1 MTKKKF
7 YIFLGF
13 AFVLVLAFNK
23 MEYVLEKIPGNGLE
37 KYKSLSRGV
46 FNQYVL
52 YDPFGYSFTKNGGLA
67 AGMAF
72 LIVFILFLIFYDN
85 RKYKKGKEHG
95 AAEWG
100 KASDVKK
107 FSDTSNAENNILLND
122 VVKISV
128 TNEGIPFEFQR
139 NNNILMDAG
148 SGSGK
153 TYSFVKPNLM
163 QCFGTYIVTDPKGQL
178 IHELGYMFK
187 KEHYQIKLLDV
198 WSLTNSNTFNPF
210 KYIPVDDT
218 DTETTIDELID
229 ILVEATNKGQKGTNE
244 APIWGNAERQ
254 LLRAL
259 IGYLHYSHQ
268 PGQPYPTFADVG
280 LLIENVNDQAE
291 HPDVPGKIDLLMKE
305 LEENLGP
312 AGKANYAV
320 RNWAAFNNNYQ
331 GETRINVTSNPTSR
345 FSIFYNEA
353 VQKLTETDEMDIES
367 WGKEKTVVFLT
378 IPALSTTYNF
388 LATMLVKLALTT
400 LTKQATF
407 EHRGKLPIPVN
418 FCLDEV
424 TNLGKIPDL
433 AHALATVRSFNISVF
448 LIVQVL
454 KALEAVYKDE
464 TAGIIGNCD
473 SFVFGGQNL
482 TGKKD
487 TDDAEYISHALG
499 TGTIDIVVD
508 PRKGRNLSP
517 QYSKGG
523 RALMTPEEVRT
534 MPNTKS
540 IVFVRGFNP
549 FLFDKYHLN
558 RHPRFQLITDA
569 NPALYYDYRFFKED
583 NFKGEIKYEIKHGLY
598 HPQDVFDSDELIKEE
613 QLLLQNN

>member
-1 MTKKKF
+1 MSRKKF
-7 YIFLGF
+7 SIFVGI
-13 AFVLVLAFNK
+13 AFMMILAFNK
-23 MEYVLEKIPGNGLE
+23 MEYVLEKIPGVGLE
-37 KYKSLSRGV
+37 KYKYLNKDV
-46 FNQYVL
+46 FNHYVL
-52 YDPFGYSFTKNGGLA
+52 YDPSGFSFSKNGGIA
-67 AGMAF
+67 AGIGF
-72 LIVFILFLIFYDN
+72 LIVFILFLVFYDN
-85 RKYKKGKEHG
+85 RKYKKGMEHG
-95 AAEWG
+95 AAKWG

-107 FSDTSNAENNILLND
+107 IADNRNEEKNILLND
-122 VVKISV
+122 VVKVSV
-128 TNEGIPFEFQR
+128 TSEGIPFEYQR
-139 NNNILMDAG
+139 NNNVFYLAG

-153 TYSFVKPNLM
+153 TFSFVKPNLM
-163 QCFGTYIVTDPKGQL
+163 QCFGSYIVTDPKGQL
-178 IHELGYMFK
+178 IHEMGNMFK
-187 KEHYQIKLLDV
+187 KEGYKIKLLDV

-229 ILVEATNKGQKGTNE
+229 ILVEATNKGQKSSTE
-244 APIWGNAERQ
+244 APIWGNAEAQ
-254 LLRAL
+254 VLRAL
-259 IGYLHYSHQ
+259 IGYLHYSHK
-268 PGQPYPTFADVG
+268 PGQPYPTFSDIG
-280 LLIENVNDQAE
+280 LLIENVNDKADD
-291 HPDVPGKIDLLMKE
+291 PDTPGKIDILMSD
-305 LEENLGP
+305 LEKDLGS
-312 AGKANYAV
+312 AGKSNYAV

-353 VQKLTETDEMDIES
+353 VQKLTETDDMDIES
-367 WGKEKTVVFLT
+367 WGTEKTVVFLT

-388 LATMLVKLALTT
+388 LATMLIKLALTT

-424 TNLGKIPDL
+424 TNLGKIPNL
-433 AHALATVRSFNISVF
+433 ASALATIRSFNISAF

-482 TGKKD
+482 TGKKE
-487 TDDAEYISHALG
+487 TDDAEYVSHALG

-508 PRKGRNLSP
+508 PKKGKNLSP

-549 FLFDKYHLN
+549 FIFDKYHLN
-558 RHPRFQLITDA
+558 RHPRFNMISDS
-569 NPALYYDYRFFKED
+569 NPDLYYDYRLFKDD
-583 NFKGEIKYEIKHGLY
+583 NFKGEIKYDIKHGIY
-598 HPQDVFDSDELIKEE
+598 KPQDFFDSDELIREE
-613 QLLLQNN
+613 KILLNN

>member
-1 MTKKKF
+1 MSRKKF
-7 YIFLGF
+7 SIFAGI
-13 AFVLVLAFNK
+13 AFMMILAFNK
-23 MEYVLEKIPGNGLE
+23 MEYVLEKIPGVGLE
-37 KYKSLSRGV
+37 KYKYLNKDV
-46 FNQYVL
+46 FNHYVL
-52 YDPFGYSFTKNGGLA
+52 YDPLGFSFSKNGGIA
-67 AGMAF
+67 AGIGF
-72 LIVFILFLIFYDN
+72 LIVFILFLVFYDN
-85 RKYKKGKEHG
+85 RKYKKGMEHG
-95 AAEWG
+95 AAKWG

-107 FSDTSNAENNILLND
+107 IADNRNEEKNILLND
-122 VVKISV
+122 VVKVSV
-128 TNEGIPFEFQR
+128 TSEGIPFEYQR
-139 NNNILMDAG
+139 NNNVFYLAG

-153 TYSFVKPNLM
+153 TFSFVKPNLM
-163 QCFGTYIVTDPKGQL
+163 QCFGSYILTDPKGQL
-178 IHELGYMFK
+178 IHEMGNMFK
-187 KEHYQIKLLDV
+187 KEGYKIKLLDV

-229 ILVEATNKGQKGTNE
+229 ILVEATNKGQKSSTE
-244 APIWGNAERQ
+244 APIWGNAEAQ

-259 IGYLHYSHQ
+259 IGYLHYSHK
-268 PGQPYPTFADVG
+268 PGQPYPTFSDIG
-280 LLIENVNDQAE
+280 LLIENVNDKADD
-291 HPDVPGKIDLLMKE
+291 PDTPGKIDILMSD
-305 LEENLGP
+305 LEKDLGS
-312 AGKANYAV
+312 AGKSNYAV

-353 VQKLTETDEMDIES
+353 VQKLTETDDMDIES
-367 WGKEKTVVFLT
+367 WGTEKTVVFLT

-388 LATMLVKLALTT
+388 LATMLIKLALTT

-424 TNLGKIPDL
+424 TNLGKIPNL
-433 AHALATVRSFNISVF
+433 ASALATIRSFNISAF

-482 TGKKD
+482 TGKKE
-487 TDDAEYISHALG
+487 TDDAEYVSHALG

-508 PRKGRNLSP
+508 PKKGKNLSP

-549 FLFDKYHLN
+549 FIFDKYHLN
-558 RHPRFQLITDA
+558 RHPRFNMISDS
-569 NPALYYDYRFFKED
+569 NSDLYYDYRLFKDD
-583 NFKGEIKYEIKHGLY
+583 NFKGEIKYDIKHGIY
-598 HPQDVFDSDELIKEE
+598 KPQDFFDSDELIREE
-613 QLLLQNN
+613 KILLNN

>member
-1 MTKKKF
+1 MSRKKF
-7 YIFLGF
+7 SIFVGI
-13 AFVLVLAFNK
+13 AFMMILAFNK
-23 MEYVLEKIPGNGLE
+23 MEYVLEKIPGVGLE
-37 KYKSLSRGV
+37 KYKYLNKDV
-46 FNQYVL
+46 FNHYVL
-52 YDPFGYSFTKNGGLA
+52 YDPSGFSFSKNGGIA
-67 AGMAF
+67 AGIGF
-72 LIVFILFLIFYDN
+72 LIVFILFLVFYDN
-85 RKYKKGKEHG
+85 RKYKKGMEHG
-95 AAEWG
+95 AAKWG

-107 FSDTSNAENNILLND
+107 IADNRNEEKNILLND
-122 VVKISV
+122 VVKVSV
-128 TNEGIPFEFQR
+128 TSEGIPFEYQR
-139 NNNILMDAG
+139 NNNVFYLAG

-153 TYSFVKPNLM
+153 TFSFVKPNLM
-163 QCFGTYIVTDPKGQL
+163 QCFGSYIVTDPKGQL
-178 IHELGYMFK
+178 IHEMGNMFK
-187 KEHYQIKLLDV
+187 KEGYKIKLLDV

-229 ILVEATNKGQKGTNE
+229 ILVEATNKGQKSSTE
-244 APIWGNAERQ
+244 APIWGNAEAQ

-259 IGYLHYSHQ
+259 IGYLHYSHK
-268 PGQPYPTFADVG
+268 PGQPYPTFSDIG
-280 LLIENVNDQAE
+280 LLIENVNDKADD
-291 HPDVPGKIDLLMKE
+291 PDTPGKIDILMSD
-305 LEENLGP
+305 LEKDLGS
-312 AGKANYAV
+312 AGKSNYAV

-353 VQKLTETDEMDIES
+353 VQKLTETDDMDIES
-367 WGKEKTVVFLT
+367 WGTEKTVVFLT

-388 LATMLVKLALTT
+388 LATMLIKLALTT

-424 TNLGKIPDL
+424 TNLGKIPNL
-433 AHALATVRSFNISVF
+433 ASALATIRSFNISAF

-454 KALEAVYKDE
+454 KALEAIYKDE

-482 TGKKD
+482 TGKKE
-487 TDDAEYISHALG
+487 TDDAEYVSHALG

-508 PRKGRNLSP
+508 PKKGKNLSP

-549 FLFDKYHLN
+549 FIFDKYHLN
-558 RHPRFQLITDA
+558 RHPRFNMISDS
-569 NPALYYDYRFFKED
+569 NPDLYYDYRLFKDD
-583 NFKGEIKYEIKHGLY
+583 NFKGEIKYDIKHGIY
-598 HPQDVFDSDELIKEE
+598 KPQDFFDSDELIREE
-613 QLLLQNN
+613 KILLNN

>member
-1 MTKKKF
+1 MSRKKF
-7 YIFLGF
+7 SIFVGI
-13 AFVLVLAFNK
+13 AFMMILAFNK
-23 MEYVLEKIPGNGLE
+23 MEYVLEKIPGVGLE
-37 KYKSLSRGV
+37 KYKYLNKDV
-46 FNQYVL
+46 FNHYVL
-52 YDPFGYSFTKNGGLA
+52 YDPSGFSFSKNGGIA
-67 AGMAF
+67 AGIGF
-72 LIVFILFLIFYDN
+72 LIVFILFLVFYDN
-85 RKYKKGKEHG
+85 RKYKKGMEHG
-95 AAEWG
+95 AAKWG

-107 FSDTSNAENNILLND
+107 IADNRNEEKNILLND
-122 VVKISV
+122 VVKVSV
-128 TNEGIPFEFQR
+128 TSEGIPFEYQR
-139 NNNILMDAG
+139 NNNVFYLAG

-153 TYSFVKPNLM
+153 TFSFVKPNLM
-163 QCFGTYIVTDPKGQL
+163 QCFGSYIVTDPKGQL
-178 IHELGYMFK
+178 IHEMGNMFK
-187 KEHYQIKLLDV
+187 KEGYKIKLLDV

-229 ILVEATNKGQKGTNE
+229 ILVEATNKGQKSSTE
-244 APIWGNAERQ
+244 APIWGNAEAQ

-259 IGYLHYSHQ
+259 IGYLHYSHK
-268 PGQPYPTFADVG
+268 PGQPYPTFSDIG
-280 LLIENVNDQAE
+280 LLIENVNDKADD
-291 HPDVPGKIDLLMKE
+291 PDTPGKIDILMSD
-305 LEENLGP
+305 LEKDLGS
-312 AGKANYAV
+312 AGKSNYAV

-353 VQKLTETDEMDIES
+353 VQKLTETDDMDIES
-367 WGKEKTVVFLT
+367 WGTEKTVVFLT

-388 LATMLVKLALTT
+388 LATMLIKLALTT

-424 TNLGKIPDL
+424 TNLGKIPNL
-433 AHALATVRSFNISVF
+433 ASALATIRSFNISAF

-482 TGKKD
+482 TGKKE
-487 TDDAEYISHALG
+487 TDDAEYVSHALG

-508 PRKGRNLSP
+508 PKKGKNLSP

-534 MPNTKS
+534 MQIQNLLYLSEVLIHSFS
-540 IVFVRGFNP
+540 IN
-549 FLFDKYHLN
+549 
-558 RHPRFQLITDA
+558 I
-569 NPALYYDYRFFKED
+569 
-583 NFKGEIKYEIKHGLY
+583 I
-598 HPQDVFDSDELIKEE
+598 
-613 QLLLQNN
+613 

>member
-1 MTKKKF
+1 MSRKKF
-7 YIFLGF
+7 SIFAGI
-13 AFVLVLAFNK
+13 AFMMILAFNK
-23 MEYVLEKIPGNGLE
+23 MEYVLEKIPGVGLE
-37 KYKSLSRGV
+37 KYKYLNKDV
-46 FNQYVL
+46 FNHYVL
-52 YDPFGYSFTKNGGLA
+52 YDPLGFSFSKNGGIA
-67 AGMAF
+67 AGIGF
-72 LIVFILFLIFYDN
+72 LIVFILFLVFYDN
-85 RKYKKGKEHG
+85 RKYKKGMEHG
-95 AAEWG
+95 AAKWG

-107 FSDTSNAENNILLND
+107 IADNRNEEKNILLND
-122 VVKISV
+122 VVKVSV
-128 TNEGIPFEFQR
+128 TSEGIPFEYQR
-139 NNNILMDAG
+139 NNNVFYLAG

-153 TYSFVKPNLM
+153 TFSFVKPNLM
-163 QCFGTYIVTDPKGQL
+163 QCFGSYIVTDPKGQL
-178 IHELGYMFK
+178 IHEMGNMFK
-187 KEHYQIKLLDV
+187 KEGYKIKLLDV

-229 ILVEATNKGQKGTNE
+229 ILVEATNKGQKSSTE
-244 APIWGNAERQ
+244 APIWGNAEAQ

-259 IGYLHYSHQ
+259 IGYLHYSHK
-268 PGQPYPTFADVG
+268 PGQPYPTFSDIG
-280 LLIENVNDQAE
+280 LLIENVNDKADD
-291 HPDVPGKIDLLMKE
+291 PDTPGRIDILMSD
-305 LEENLGP
+305 LEKDLGS
-312 AGKANYAV
+312 AGKSNYAV

-353 VQKLTETDEMDIES
+353 VQKLTETDDMDIES
-367 WGKEKTVVFLT
+367 WGTEKTVVFLT

-388 LATMLVKLALTT
+388 LATMLIKLALTT

-424 TNLGKIPDL
+424 TNLGKIPNL
-433 AHALATVRSFNISVF
+433 ASALATIRSFNISAF

-482 TGKKD
+482 TGKKE
-487 TDDAEYISHALG
+487 TDDAEYVSHALG

-508 PRKGRNLSP
+508 PKKGKNLSP

-549 FLFDKYHLN
+549 FIFDKYHLN
-558 RHPRFQLITDA
+558 RHPRFNMISDS
-569 NPALYYDYRFFKED
+569 NSDLYYDYRLFKDD
-583 NFKGEIKYEIKHGLY
+583 NFKGEIKYDIKHGIY
-598 HPQDVFDSDELIKEE
+598 KPQDFFDSDELIREE
-613 QLLLQNN
+613 KILLNN

>member
-1 MTKKKF
+1 MSRKKF
-7 YIFLGF
+7 SIFVGI
-13 AFVLVLAFNK
+13 AFMMILAFNK
-23 MEYVLEKIPGNGLE
+23 MEYVLEKIPGVGLE
-37 KYKSLSRGV
+37 KYKYLNKDV
-46 FNQYVL
+46 FNHYVL
-52 YDPFGYSFTKNGGLA
+52 YDPSGFSFSKNGGIA
-67 AGMAF
+67 AGIGF
-72 LIVFILFLIFYDN
+72 LIVFILFLVFYDN
-85 RKYKKGKEHG
+85 RKYKKGMEHG
-95 AAEWG
+95 AAKWG

-107 FSDTSNAENNILLND
+107 IADNRNEEKNILLND
-122 VVKISV
+122 VVKVSV
-128 TNEGIPFEFQR
+128 TSEGIPFEYQR
-139 NNNILMDAG
+139 NNNVFYLAG

-153 TYSFVKPNLM
+153 TFSFVKPNLM
-163 QCFGTYIVTDPKGQL
+163 QCFGSYIVTDPKGQL
-178 IHELGYMFK
+178 IHEMGNMFK
-187 KEHYQIKLLDV
+187 KEGYKIKLLDV

-229 ILVEATNKGQKGTNE
+229 ILVEATNKGQKSSTE
-244 APIWGNAERQ
+244 APIWGNAEAQ

-259 IGYLHYSHQ
+259 IGYLHYSHK
-268 PGQPYPTFADVG
+268 PGQPYPTFSDIG
-280 LLIENVNDQAE
+280 LLIENVNDKADD
-291 HPDVPGKIDLLMKE
+291 PDTPGKIDILMSD
-305 LEENLGP
+305 LEKDLGS
-312 AGKANYAV
+312 AGKSNYAV

-353 VQKLTETDEMDIES
+353 VQKLTETDDMDIES
-367 WGKEKTVVFLT
+367 WGTEKTVVFLT

-388 LATMLVKLALTT
+388 LATMLIKLGLTT

-424 TNLGKIPDL
+424 TNLGKIPNL
-433 AHALATVRSFNISVF
+433 ASALATIRSFNISAF

-482 TGKKD
+482 TGKKE
-487 TDDAEYISHALG
+487 TDDAEYVSHALG

-508 PRKGRNLSP
+508 PKKGKNLSP

-549 FLFDKYHLN
+549 FIFDKYHLN
-558 RHPRFQLITDA
+558 RHPRFNMISDS
-569 NPALYYDYRFFKED
+569 NPDLYYDYRLFKDD
-583 NFKGEIKYEIKHGLY
+583 NFKGEIKYDIKHGIY
-598 HPQDVFDSDELIKEE
+598 KPQDFFDSDELIREE
-613 QLLLQNN
+613 KILLNN

>member
-1 MTKKKF
+1 MSRKKF
-7 YIFLGF
+7 SIFVGI
-13 AFVLVLAFNK
+13 AFMMILAFNK
-23 MEYVLEKIPGNGLE
+23 MEYVLEKIPGVGLE
-37 KYKSLSRGV
+37 KYKYLNKDV
-46 FNQYVL
+46 FNHYVL
-52 YDPFGYSFTKNGGLA
+52 YDPSGFSFSKNGGIA
-67 AGMAF
+67 AGIGF
-72 LIVFILFLIFYDN
+72 LIVFILFLVFYDN
-85 RKYKKGKEHG
+85 RKYKKGMEHG
-95 AAEWG
+95 AAKWG

-107 FSDTSNAENNILLND
+107 IADNRNEEKNILLND
-122 VVKISV
+122 VVKVSV
-128 TNEGIPFEFQR
+128 TSEGIPFEYQR
-139 NNNILMDAG
+139 NNNVFYLAG

-153 TYSFVKPNLM
+153 TFSFVKPNLM
-163 QCFGTYIVTDPKGQL
+163 QCFGSYIVTDPKGQL
-178 IHELGYMFK
+178 IHEMGNMFK
-187 KEHYQIKLLDV
+187 KEGYKIKLLDV

-229 ILVEATNKGQKGTNE
+229 ILVEATNKGQKSSTE
-244 APIWGNAERQ
+244 APIWGNAEAQ

-259 IGYLHYSHQ
+259 IGYLHYSHK
-268 PGQPYPTFADVG
+268 PGQPYPTFSDIG
-280 LLIENVNDQAE
+280 LLIENVNDKADD
-291 HPDVPGKIDLLMKE
+291 PDTPGKIDILMSD
-305 LEENLGP
+305 LEKDLGS
-312 AGKANYAV
+312 AGKSNYAV

-353 VQKLTETDEMDIES
+353 VQKLTETDDMDIES
-367 WGKEKTVVFLT
+367 WGTEKTVVFLT

-388 LATMLVKLALTT
+388 LATMLIKLALTT

-424 TNLGKIPDL
+424 TNLGKIPNL
-433 AHALATVRSFNISVF
+433 ASALATIRSFNISAF

-482 TGKKD
+482 TGKKE
-487 TDDAEYISHALG
+487 TDDAEYVSHALG

-508 PRKGRNLSP
+508 PKKGKNLSP

-549 FLFDKYHLN
+549 FIFDKYHLN
-558 RHPRFQLITDA
+558 RHPRFNMISDS
-569 NPALYYDYRFFKED
+569 NPDLYYDYRLFKDD
-583 NFKGEIKYEIKHGLY
+583 NFKGEIKYDIKHGIY
-598 HPQDVFDSDELIKEE
+598 KPQDFFDSDELIREE
-613 QLLLQNN
+613 KILLNN

>member
-1 MTKKKF
+1 MSRKKF
-7 YIFLGF
+7 SIFVGI
-13 AFVLVLAFNK
+13 AFMMILAFNK
-23 MEYVLEKIPGNGLE
+23 MEYVLEKIPGVGLE
-37 KYKSLSRGV
+37 KYKYLNKDV
-46 FNQYVL
+46 FNHYVL
-52 YDPFGYSFTKNGGLA
+52 YDPSGFSFSKNGGIA
-67 AGMAF
+67 AGIGF
-72 LIVFILFLIFYDN
+72 LIVFILFLVFYDN
-85 RKYKKGKEHG
+85 RKYKKGMEHG
-95 AAEWG
+95 AAKWG

-107 FSDTSNAENNILLND
+107 IADNRNEEKNILLND
-122 VVKISV
+122 VVKVSV
-128 TNEGIPFEFQR
+128 TSEGIPFEYQR
-139 NNNILMDAG
+139 NNNVFYLAG

-153 TYSFVKPNLM
+153 TFSFVKPNLM
-163 QCFGTYIVTDPKGQL
+163 QCFGSYIVTDPKGQL
-178 IHELGYMFK
+178 IHEMGNMFK
-187 KEHYQIKLLDV
+187 KEGYKIKLLDV

-229 ILVEATNKGQKGTNE
+229 ILVEATNKGQKSSTE
-244 APIWGNAERQ
+244 APIWGNAEAQ

-259 IGYLHYSHQ
+259 IGYLHYSHK
-268 PGQPYPTFADVG
+268 PGQPYPTFSDIG
-280 LLIENVNDQAE
+280 LLIENVNDKADD
-291 HPDVPGKIDLLMKE
+291 PDTPGKIDILMSD
-305 LEENLGP
+305 LEKDLDS
-312 AGKANYAV
+312 AGKSNYAV

-353 VQKLTETDEMDIES
+353 VQKLTETDDMDIES
-367 WGKEKTVVFLT
+367 WGTEKTVVFLT

-388 LATMLVKLALTT
+388 LATMLIKLALTT

-424 TNLGKIPDL
+424 TNLGKIPNL
-433 AHALATVRSFNISVF
+433 ASALATIRSFNISAF

-482 TGKKD
+482 TGKKE
-487 TDDAEYISHALG
+487 TDDAEYVSHALG

-508 PRKGRNLSP
+508 PKKGKNLSP

-549 FLFDKYHLN
+549 FIFDKYHLN
-558 RHPRFQLITDA
+558 RHPRFNMISDS
-569 NPALYYDYRFFKED
+569 NPDLYYDYRLFKDD
-583 NFKGEIKYEIKHGLY
+583 NFKREIKYDIKHGIY
-598 HPQDVFDSDELIKEE
+598 KPQDFFDSDELIREE
-613 QLLLQNN
+613 KILLNN

>member
-1 MTKKKF
+1 MSRKKF
-7 YIFLGF
+7 SIFVGI
-13 AFVLVLAFNK
+13 AFMMILAFNK
-23 MEYVLEKIPGNGLE
+23 MEYVLEKIPGVGLE
-37 KYKSLSRGV
+37 KYKYLNKDV
-46 FNQYVL
+46 FNHYVL
-52 YDPFGYSFTKNGGLA
+52 YDPSGFSFSKNGGIA
-67 AGMAF
+67 AGIGF
-72 LIVFILFLIFYDN
+72 LIVFILFLVFYDN
-85 RKYKKGKEHG
+85 RKYKKGMEHG
-95 AAEWG
+95 AAKWG

-107 FSDTSNAENNILLND
+107 IADNRNEEKNILLND
-122 VVKISV
+122 VVKVSV
-128 TNEGIPFEFQR
+128 TSEGIPFEYQR
-139 NNNILMDAG
+139 NNNVFYLAG

-153 TYSFVKPNLM
+153 TFSFVKPNLM
-163 QCFGTYIVTDPKGQL
+163 QCFGSYIVTDPKGQL
-178 IHELGYMFK
+178 IHEMGNMFK
-187 KEHYQIKLLDV
+187 KD
-198 WSLTNSNTFNPF
+198 SNTFNPF

-229 ILVEATNKGQKGTNE
+229 ILVEATNKGQKSSTE
-244 APIWGNAERQ
+244 APIWGNAFFFF
-254 LLRAL
+254 LFGL
-259 IGYLHYSHQ
+259 IGYLHYSHK
-268 PGQPYPTFADVG
+268 PGQPYPTFSDIG
-280 LLIENVNDQAE
+280 LLIENVNDKADD
-291 HPDVPGKIDLLMKE
+291 PDTPGKIDILMSD
-305 LEENLGP
+305 LEKDLGS
-312 AGKANYAV
+312 AGKSNYAV

-353 VQKLTETDEMDIES
+353 VQKLTESDDMDIES
-367 WGKEKTVVFLT
+367 WGTEKTVVFLT

-388 LATMLVKLALTT
+388 LATMLIKLALTT

-424 TNLGKIPDL
+424 TNLGKIPNL
-433 AHALATVRSFNISVF
+433 ASALATIRSFNISAF

-482 TGKKD
+482 TGKKE
-487 TDDAEYISHALG
+487 TDDAEYVSHALG

-508 PRKGRNLSP
+508 PKKGKNLSP

-549 FLFDKYHLN
+549 FIFDKYHLN
-558 RHPRFQLITDA
+558 RHPRFNMISDS
-569 NPALYYDYRFFKED
+569 NPDLYYDYRLFKDD
-583 NFKGEIKYEIKHGLY
+583 NFKGEIKYDIKHGIY
-598 HPQDVFDSDELIKEE
+598 KPQDFFDSDELIREE
-613 QLLLQNN
+613 KILLNN

>member
-1 MTKKKF
+1 MSRKKF
-7 YIFLGF
+7 SIFVGI
-13 AFVLVLAFNK
+13 AFMMILAFNK
-23 MEYVLEKIPGNGLE
+23 MEYVLEKIPGVGLE
-37 KYKSLSRGV
+37 KYKYLNKDV
-46 FNQYVL
+46 FNHYVL
-52 YDPFGYSFTKNGGLA
+52 YDPLGFSFSKNGGIT
-67 AGMAF
+67 AGIGF
-72 LIVFILFLIFYDN
+72 LIVFILFLVFYDN
-85 RKYKKGKEHG
+85 RKYKKGMEHG
-95 AAEWG
+95 AAKWG

-107 FSDTSNAENNILLND
+107 IADNRNEEKNILLND
-122 VVKISV
+122 VVKVSV
-128 TNEGIPFEFQR
+128 TSEGIPFEYQR
-139 NNNILMDAG
+139 NNNVFYLAG

-153 TYSFVKPNLM
+153 TFSFVKPNLM
-163 QCFGTYIVTDPKGQL
+163 QCFGSYIVTDPKGQL
-178 IHELGYMFK
+178 IHEIGNMFK
-187 KEHYQIKLLDV
+187 KEGYKIKLLDV
-198 WSLTNSNTFNPF
+198 WSLTNSNSFNPF

-229 ILVEATNKGQKGTNE
+229 ILVEATNKGQKSSTE
-244 APIWGNAERQ
+244 APIWGNAEAQ

-259 IGYLHYSHQ
+259 IGYLHYSHK
-268 PGQPYPTFADVG
+268 PGQPYPTFSDIG
-280 LLIENVNDQAE
+280 LLIENVNDQADD
-291 HPDVPGKIDLLMKE
+291 PDTPGKIDILMSD
-305 LEENLGP
+305 LEKDLGS
-312 AGKANYAV
+312 AGKSNYAI

-353 VQKLTETDEMDIES
+353 VQKLTETDDMDIES
-367 WGKEKTVVFLT
+367 WGTEKTVVFLT

-388 LATMLVKLALTT
+388 LATMLIKLALTT

-424 TNLGKIPDL
+424 TNLGKIPNL
-433 AHALATVRSFNISVF
+433 ASALATIRSFNISAF

-482 TGKKD
+482 TGKKE
-487 TDDAEYISHALG
+487 TDDAEYVSHALG

-508 PRKGRNLSP
+508 PKKGKNLSP

-549 FLFDKYHLN
+549 FIFDKYHLN
-558 RHPRFQLITDA
+558 RHPRFNMISDS
-569 NPALYYDYRFFKED
+569 NPDLYYDYRLFKDD
-583 NFKGEIKYEIKHGLY
+583 NFKGEIKYDIKHGIY
-598 HPQDVFDSDELIKEE
+598 KPQDIFDSDELIREE
-613 QLLLQNN
+613 KILLNN

>member
-1 MTKKKF
+1 MSRKKF
-7 YIFLGF
+7 SIFAGI
-13 AFVLVLAFNK
+13 AFMMILAFNK
-23 MEYVLEKIPGNGLE
+23 MEYVLEKIPGVGLE
-37 KYKSLSRGV
+37 KYKYLNKDV
-46 FNQYVL
+46 FNHYVL
-52 YDPFGYSFTKNGGLA
+52 YDPLGFSFSKNGGIA
-67 AGMAF
+67 AGIGF
-72 LIVFILFLIFYDN
+72 LIVFILFLVFYDN
-85 RKYKKGKEHG
+85 RKYKKGMEHG
-95 AAEWG
+95 AAKWG

-107 FSDTSNAENNILLND
+107 IADNRNEEKNILLND
-122 VVKISV
+122 VVKVSV
-128 TNEGIPFEFQR
+128 TSEGIPFEYQR
-139 NNNILMDAG
+139 NNNVFYLAG

-153 TYSFVKPNLM
+153 TFSFVKPNLM
-163 QCFGTYIVTDPKGQL
+163 QCFGSYIVTDPKGQL
-178 IHELGYMFK
+178 IHEMGNMFK
-187 KEHYQIKLLDV
+187 KEGYKIKLLDV

-229 ILVEATNKGQKGTNE
+229 ILVEATNKGQKSSTE
-244 APIWGNAERQ
+244 APIWGNAEAQ

-259 IGYLHYSHQ
+259 IGYLHYSHK
-268 PGQPYPTFADVG
+268 PGQPYPTFSDIG
-280 LLIENVNDQAE
+280 LLIENVNDKADD
-291 HPDVPGKIDLLMKE
+291 PDTPGKIDILMSD
-305 LEENLGP
+305 LEKDLGS
-312 AGKANYAV
+312 AGKSNYAV

-353 VQKLTETDEMDIES
+353 VQKLTEIDDMDIES
-367 WGKEKTVVFLT
+367 WGTEKTVVFLT

-388 LATMLVKLALTT
+388 LATMLIKLALTT

-424 TNLGKIPDL
+424 TNLGKIPNL
-433 AHALATVRSFNISVF
+433 ASALATIRSFNISAF

-482 TGKKD
+482 TGKKE
-487 TDDAEYISHALG
+487 TDDAEYVSHALG

-508 PRKGRNLSP
+508 PKKGKNLSP

-549 FLFDKYHLN
+549 FIFDKYHLN
-558 RHPRFQLITDA
+558 RHPRFNMISDS
-569 NPALYYDYRFFKED
+569 NSDLYYDYRLFKDD
-583 NFKGEIKYEIKHGLY
+583 NFKGEIKYDIKHGIY
-598 HPQDVFDSDELIKEE
+598 KPQDFFDSDELIREE
-613 QLLLQNN
+613 KILLNN

>member
-1 MTKKKF
+1 MSRKKF
-7 YIFLGF
+7 SIFVGI
-13 AFVLVLAFNK
+13 AFMMILAFNK
-23 MEYVLEKIPGNGLE
+23 MEYVLEKIPGVGLE
-37 KYKSLSRGV
+37 KYKYLNKDV
-46 FNQYVL
+46 FNHYVL
-52 YDPFGYSFTKNGGLA
+52 YDPSGFSFSKNGGIA
-67 AGMAF
+67 AGIGF
-72 LIVFILFLIFYDN
+72 LIVFILFLVFYDN
-85 RKYKKGKEHG
+85 RKYKKGMEHG
-95 AAEWG
+95 AAKWG

-107 FSDTSNAENNILLND
+107 IADNRNEEKNILLND
-122 VVKISV
+122 VVKVSV
-128 TNEGIPFEFQR
+128 TSEGIPFEYQR
-139 NNNILMDAG
+139 NNNVFYLAG

-153 TYSFVKPNLM
+153 TFSFVKPNLM
-163 QCFGTYIVTDPKGQL
+163 QCFGSYIVTDPKGQL
-178 IHELGYMFK
+178 IHEMGNMFK
-187 KEHYQIKLLDV
+187 KEGYKIKLLDV

-229 ILVEATNKGQKGTNE
+229 ILVEATNKDQKSSTE
-244 APIWGNAERQ
+244 APIWGNAEAQ

-259 IGYLHYSHQ
+259 IGYLHYSHK
-268 PGQPYPTFADVG
+268 PGQPYPTFSDIG
-280 LLIENVNDQAE
+280 LLIENVNDKA
-291 HPDVPGKIDLLMKE
+291 DDFDTPGKIDILMSD
-305 LEENLGP
+305 LEKDLGS
-312 AGKANYAV
+312 AGKSNYAV

-353 VQKLTETDEMDIES
+353 VQKLTETDDMDIES
-367 WGKEKTVVFLT
+367 WGTEKTVVFLT

-388 LATMLVKLALTT
+388 LATMLIKLALTT

-424 TNLGKIPDL
+424 TNLGKIPNL
-433 AHALATVRSFNISVF
+433 ASALATIRSFNISAF

-482 TGKKD
+482 TGKKE
-487 TDDAEYISHALG
+487 TDDAEYVSHALG

-508 PRKGRNLSP
+508 PKKGKNLSP

-549 FLFDKYHLN
+549 FIFDKYHLN
-558 RHPRFQLITDA
+558 RHPRFNMISDS
-569 NPALYYDYRFFKED
+569 NSDLYYDYRLFKDD
-583 NFKGEIKYEIKHGLY
+583 NFKGEIKYDIKHGIY
-598 HPQDVFDSDELIKEE
+598 KPQDFFDSDELIREE
-613 QLLLQNN
+613 KILLNN

>member
-1 MTKKKF
+1 MSRKKF
-7 YIFLGF
+7 SIFVGI
-13 AFVLVLAFNK
+13 AFMMILAFNK
-23 MEYVLEKIPGNGLE
+23 MEYVLEKIPGVGLE
-37 KYKSLSRGV
+37 KYKYLNKDV
-46 FNQYVL
+46 FNHYVL
-52 YDPFGYSFTKNGGLA
+52 YDPSGFSFSKNGGIA
-67 AGMAF
+67 AGIGF
-72 LIVFILFLIFYDN
+72 LIVFILFLVFYDN
-85 RKYKKGKEHG
+85 RKYKKGMEHG
-95 AAEWG
+95 AAKWG

-107 FSDTSNAENNILLND
+107 IADNRNEEKNILLND
-122 VVKISV
+122 VVKVSV
-128 TNEGIPFEFQR
+128 TSEGIPFEYQR
-139 NNNILMDAG
+139 NNNVFYLAG

-153 TYSFVKPNLM
+153 TFSFVKPNLM
-163 QCFGTYIVTDPKGQL
+163 QCFGSYIVTDPKGQL
-178 IHELGYMFK
+178 IHEMGNMFK
-187 KEHYQIKLLDV
+187 KEGYKIKLLDV

-229 ILVEATNKGQKGTNE
+229 ILVEATNKGQKSSTE
-244 APIWGNAERQ
+244 APIWGNAEAQ

-259 IGYLHYSHQ
+259 IGYLHYSHK
-268 PGQPYPTFADVG
+268 PGQPYPTFSDIG
-280 LLIENVNDQAE
+280 LLIENVNDKADD
-291 HPDVPGKIDLLMKE
+291 PDNPGKIDILMSD
-305 LEENLGP
+305 LEKDLGS
-312 AGKANYAV
+312 AGKSNYAV

-353 VQKLTETDEMDIES
+353 VQKLTETDDMDIES
-367 WGKEKTVVFLT
+367 WGTEKTVVFLT

-388 LATMLVKLALTT
+388 LATMLIKLALTT

-424 TNLGKIPDL
+424 TNLGKIPNL
-433 AHALATVRSFNISVF
+433 ASALATIRSFNISAF

-482 TGKKD
+482 TGKKE
-487 TDDAEYISHALG
+487 TDDAEYVSHALG

-508 PRKGRNLSP
+508 PKKGKNLSP

-549 FLFDKYHLN
+549 FIFDKYHLN
-558 RHPRFQLITDA
+558 RHPRFNMISDS
-569 NPALYYDYRFFKED
+569 NPDLYYDYRLFKDD
-583 NFKGEIKYEIKHGLY
+583 NFKGEIKYDIKHGIY
-598 HPQDVFDSDELIKEE
+598 KHQDFFDSDELIREE
-613 QLLLQNN
+613 KILLNN

>member
-1 MTKKKF
+1 MSRKKF
-7 YIFLGF
+7 SIFVGI
-13 AFVLVLAFNK
+13 AFMMILAFNK
-23 MEYVLEKIPGNGLE
+23 MEYVLEKIPGVGLE
-37 KYKSLSRGV
+37 KYKYLNKDV
-46 FNQYVL
+46 FNHYVL
-52 YDPFGYSFTKNGGLA
+52 YDPSGFSFSKNGGIA
-67 AGMAF
+67 AGIGF
-72 LIVFILFLIFYDN
+72 LIVFILFLVFYDN
-85 RKYKKGKEHG
+85 RKYKKGMEHG
-95 AAEWG
+95 AAKWG

-107 FSDTSNAENNILLND
+107 IADNRNEEKNILLND
-122 VVKISV
+122 VVKVSV
-128 TNEGIPFEFQR
+128 TSEGIPFEYQR
-139 NNNILMDAG
+139 NNNVFYLAG

-153 TYSFVKPNLM
+153 TFSFVKPNLM
-163 QCFGTYIVTDPKGQL
+163 QCFGSYIVTDPKGQL
-178 IHELGYMFK
+178 IHEMGNMFK
-187 KEHYQIKLLDV
+187 KEGYKIKLLDV

-229 ILVEATNKGQKGTNE
+229 ILVEATNKGQKSSTE
-244 APIWGNAERQ
+244 APIWGNAEAQ

-259 IGYLHYSHQ
+259 IGYLHYSHK
-268 PGQPYPTFADVG
+268 PGQPYPTFSDIG
-280 LLIENVNDQAE
+280 LLIENVNDKADD
-291 HPDVPGKIDLLMKE
+291 PDTPGKIDILISD
-305 LEENLGP
+305 LEKDLGS
-312 AGKANYAV
+312 AGKSNYAV

-353 VQKLTETDEMDIES
+353 VQKLTETDDMDIES
-367 WGKEKTVVFLT
+367 WGTEKTVVFLS

-388 LATMLVKLALTT
+388 LATMLIKLALTT

-424 TNLGKIPDL
+424 TNLGKIPNL
-433 AHALATVRSFNISVF
+433 ASALATIRSFNISAF

-482 TGKKD
+482 TGKKE
-487 TDDAEYISHALG
+487 TDDAEYVSHALG

-508 PRKGRNLSP
+508 PKKGKNLSP

-549 FLFDKYHLN
+549 FIFDKYHLN
-558 RHPRFQLITDA
+558 RHPRFNMISDS
-569 NPALYYDYRFFKED
+569 NPDLYYDYRLFKDD
-583 NFKGEIKYEIKHGLY
+583 NFKGEIKYDIKHGIY
-598 HPQDVFDSDELIKEE
+598 KPQDFFDSNELIREE
-613 QLLLQNN
+613 KILLNN

>member
-1 MTKKKF
+1 MSRKKF
-7 YIFLGF
+7 SIFVGI
-13 AFVLVLAFNK
+13 AFMMILAFNK
-23 MEYVLEKIPGNGLE
+23 MEYVLEKIPGVGLE
-37 KYKSLSRGV
+37 KYKYLNKDV
-46 FNQYVL
+46 FNHYVL
-52 YDPFGYSFTKNGGLA
+52 YDPSGFSFSKNGGIA
-67 AGMAF
+67 AGIGF
-72 LIVFILFLIFYDN
+72 LIVFILFLVFYDN
-85 RKYKKGKEHG
+85 RKYKKGMEHG
-95 AAEWG
+95 AAKWG

-107 FSDTSNAENNILLND
+107 IADNRNEEKNILLND
-122 VVKISV
+122 VVKVSV
-128 TNEGIPFEFQR
+128 TSEGIPFEYQR
-139 NNNILMDAG
+139 NNNVFYLAG

-153 TYSFVKPNLM
+153 TFSFVKPNLM
-163 QCFGTYIVTDPKGQL
+163 QCFGSYIVTDPKGQL
-178 IHELGYMFK
+178 IHEMGNMFK
-187 KEHYQIKLLDV
+187 KEGYKIKLLDV

-229 ILVEATNKGQKGTNE
+229 ILVEATNKGQKSSTE
-244 APIWGNAERQ
+244 APIWGNAEAQ

-259 IGYLHYSHQ
+259 IGYLHYSHK
-268 PGQPYPTFADVG
+268 PGQPYPTFSDIG
-280 LLIENVNDQAE
+280 LLIENVNDKADD
-291 HPDVPGKIDLLMKE
+291 PDTPGKIDILMSD
-305 LEENLGP
+305 LEKDLGS
-312 AGKANYAV
+312 AGKSNYAV

-353 VQKLTETDEMDIES
+353 VQKLTETDDMDIES
-367 WGKEKTVVFLT
+367 WGTEKTVVFLT

-388 LATMLVKLALTT
+388 LATMLIKLALTT

-424 TNLGKIPDL
+424 TNLGKIPNL
-433 AHALATVRSFNISVF
+433 ASALATIRSFNISAF

-482 TGKKD
+482 TGKKE
-487 TDDAEYISHALG
+487 TDDAEYVSHALG

-508 PRKGRNLSP
+508 PKKGKNLSP

-549 FLFDKYHLN
+549 FIFDKYHLN
-558 RHPRFQLITDA
+558 RHPRFNMISDS
-569 NPALYYDYRFFKED
+569 NPDLYYDYRLFKDD
-583 NFKGEIKYEIKHGLY
+583 NFIGEIKYDIKHGIY
-598 HPQDVFDSDELIKEE
+598 KPQDFFDSDELIREE
-613 QLLLQNN
+613 KILLNN

>member
-1 MTKKKF
+1 MSRKKF
-7 YIFLGF
+7 SIFVGI
-13 AFVLVLAFNK
+13 AFMMILAFNK
-23 MEYVLEKIPGNGLE
+23 MEYVLEKIPGVGLE
-37 KYKSLSRGV
+37 KYKYLNKDV
-46 FNQYVL
+46 FNHYVL
-52 YDPFGYSFTKNGGLA
+52 YDPSGFSFSKNGGIA
-67 AGMAF
+67 AGIGF
-72 LIVFILFLIFYDN
+72 LIVFILFLVFYDN
-85 RKYKKGKEHG
+85 RKYKKGMEHG
-95 AAEWG
+95 AAKWG

-107 FSDTSNAENNILLND
+107 IADNRNEEKNILLND
-122 VVKISV
+122 VVKVSV
-128 TNEGIPFEFQR
+128 TSEGIPFEYQR
-139 NNNILMDAG
+139 NNNVFYLAG

-153 TYSFVKPNLM
+153 TFSFVKPNLM
-163 QCFGTYIVTDPKGQL
+163 QCFGSYIVTDPKGQL
-178 IHELGYMFK
+178 IHEMGNMFK
-187 KEHYQIKLLDV
+187 KEGYKIKLLDV

-229 ILVEATNKGQKGTNE
+229 ILVEATNKGQKSSTE
-244 APIWGNAERQ
+244 APIWGNAEAQ
-254 LLRAL
+254 VLRAL
-259 IGYLHYSHQ
+259 IGYLHYSHK
-268 PGQPYPTFADVG
+268 PGQPYPTFSDIG
-280 LLIENVNDQAE
+280 LLIENVNDKADD
-291 HPDVPGKIDLLMKE
+291 PDTPGKIDILMSD
-305 LEENLGP
+305 LEKDLGS
-312 AGKANYAV
+312 AGKSNYAV

-353 VQKLTETDEMDIES
+353 VQKLTETDDMDIES
-367 WGKEKTVVFLT
+367 WGTEKTVVFLT

-388 LATMLVKLALTT
+388 LATMLIKLALTT
-400 LTKQATF
+400 ITKQATF

-424 TNLGKIPDL
+424 TNLGKIPNL
-433 AHALATVRSFNISVF
+433 ASALATIRSFNISAF

-482 TGKKD
+482 TGKKE
-487 TDDAEYISHALG
+487 TDDAEYVSHALG

-508 PRKGRNLSP
+508 PKKGKNLSP

-549 FLFDKYHLN
+549 FIFDKYHLN
-558 RHPRFQLITDA
+558 RHPRFNMISDS
-569 NPALYYDYRFFKED
+569 NPDLYYDYRLFKDD
-583 NFKGEIKYEIKHGLY
+583 NFKGEIKYDIKHGIY
-598 HPQDVFDSDELIKEE
+598 KPQDFFDSDELIREE
-613 QLLLQNN
+613 KILLNN

>member
-1 MTKKKF
+1 M
-7 YIFLGF
+7 
-13 AFVLVLAFNK
+13 VLAFNK
-23 MEYVLEKIPGNGLE
+23 MEYVLEKIPGAGLE
-37 KYKSLSRGV
+37 KYKYLNKDV
-46 FNQYVL
+46 FNHYVL
-52 YDPFGYSFTKNGGLA
+52 YDPFGFSFSKNGAIASGI
-67 AGMAF
+67 GF

-100 KASDVKK
+100 KAYDVKK
-107 FSDTSNAENNILLND
+107 ISDTKNAENNILLND

-139 NNNILMDAG
+139 NNNVLMDAG

-153 TYSFVKPNLM
+153 SYSFVKPNLM
-163 QCFGTYIVTDPKGQL
+163 QCFGSYIVTDPKGQL
-178 IHELGYMFK
+178 IHELGSMFI
-187 KEHYQIKLLDV
+187 KEKYNIKLLDV

-229 ILVEATNKGQKGTNE
+229 ILVESTNKGQKSSNE
-244 APIWGNAERQ
+244 APIWGNAEAQ

-259 IGYLHYSHQ
+259 IGYLHYSHK
-268 PGQPYPTFADVG
+268 PGQPYPTFSDIG
-280 LLIENVNDQAE
+280 LLIENVNDKADD
-291 HPDVPGKIDLLMKE
+291 PDTPGKIDILMSD
-305 LEENLGP
+305 LEKDLGT
-312 AGKANYAV
+312 AGKSNYAI

-353 VQKLTETDEMDIES
+353 VQKLTETDDMDIES
-367 WGKEKTVVFLT
+367 WGTEKTVVFLT

-388 LATMLVKLALTT
+388 LATMLIKLALTT

-407 EHRGKLPIPVN
+407 QHKGKLPIPVN

-424 TNLGKIPDL
+424 TNLGKIPNL
-433 AHALATVRSFNISVF
+433 ASALATIRSFNISAF

-473 SFVFGGQNL
+473 SFIFGGQNL
-482 TGKKD
+482 TGKKE

-508 PRKGRNLSP
+508 PKKGKNTSP

-558 RHPRFQLITDA
+558 RHSRFNMISDS
-569 NPALYYDYRFFKED
+569 NPDLYYDYRFFKDD
-583 NFKGEIKYEIKHGLY
+583 NFKGEIKYDIKHGRY
-598 HPQDVFDSDELIKEE
+598 KPQDFFDSDELIKEE
-613 QLLLQNN
+613 QMLLNN

>member
-1 MTKKKF
+1 MSRKKF
-7 YIFLGF
+7 SIFVGI
-13 AFVLVLAFNK
+13 AFMMILAFNK
-23 MEYVLEKIPGNGLE
+23 MEYVLEKIPGVGLE
-37 KYKSLSRGV
+37 KYKYLNKDV
-46 FNQYVL
+46 FNHYVL
-52 YDPFGYSFTKNGGLA
+52 YDPSGFSFSKNGGIA
-67 AGMAF
+67 AGIGF
-72 LIVFILFLIFYDN
+72 LIVFILFLVFYDN
-85 RKYKKGKEHG
+85 RKYKKGMEHG
-95 AAEWG
+95 AAKWG

-107 FSDTSNAENNILLND
+107 IADNRNEEKNILLND
-122 VVKISV
+122 VVKVSV
-128 TNEGIPFEFQR
+128 TSEGIPFEYQR
-139 NNNILMDAG
+139 NNNVFYLAG

-153 TYSFVKPNLM
+153 TFSFVKPNLM
-163 QCFGTYIVTDPKGQL
+163 QCFGSYIVTDPKGQL
-178 IHELGYMFK
+178 IHEMGNMFK
-187 KEHYQIKLLDV
+187 KEGYKIKLLDV

-229 ILVEATNKGQKGTNE
+229 ILVEATNKGQKSSTE
-244 APIWGNAERQ
+244 APIWGNAEAQ

-259 IGYLHYSHQ
+259 IGYLHYSHK
-268 PGQPYPTFADVG
+268 PGQPYPTFSDIG
-280 LLIENVNDQAE
+280 LLIENVNDKADD
-291 HPDVPGKIDLLMKE
+291 PDTPGKIDILMSD
-305 LEENLGP
+305 LEKDLGS
-312 AGKANYAV
+312 AGKSNYAV

-353 VQKLTETDEMDIES
+353 VQKLTETDDMDIES
-367 WGKEKTVVFLT
+367 WGTEKTVVFLT

-388 LATMLVKLALTT
+388 LATMLIKLALTT

-424 TNLGKIPDL
+424 TNLGKIPNL
-433 AHALATVRSFNISVF
+433 ASALATIRSFNISAF

-482 TGKKD
+482 TGKKE
-487 TDDAEYISHALG
+487 TDDAEYVSHALG

-508 PRKGRNLSP
+508 PKKGKNLSP

-549 FLFDKYHLN
+549 FIFDKYHLN
-558 RHPRFQLITDA
+558 RHPRFNMISDS
-569 NPALYYDYRFFKED
+569 NSDLYYDYRLFKDD
-583 NFKGEIKYEIKHGLY
+583 NFKGEIKYDIKHSIY
-598 HPQDVFDSDELIKEE
+598 KPQDFFDSDELIREE
-613 QLLLQNN
+613 KILLNN

>member
-1 MTKKKF
+1 MSRKKF
-7 YIFLGF
+7 SIFVGI
-13 AFVLVLAFNK
+13 AFMMILAFNK
-23 MEYVLEKIPGNGLE
+23 MEYVLEKIPGVGLE
-37 KYKSLSRGV
+37 KYKYLNKDV
-46 FNQYVL
+46 FNHYVL
-52 YDPFGYSFTKNGGLA
+52 YDPLGFSFSKNGGIA
-67 AGMAF
+67 AGIGF
-72 LIVFILFLIFYDN
+72 LIVFILFLVFYDN
-85 RKYKKGKEHG
+85 RKYKKGMEHG
-95 AAEWG
+95 AAKWG

-107 FSDTSNAENNILLND
+107 IADNRNEEKNILLND
-122 VVKISV
+122 VVKVSV
-128 TNEGIPFEFQR
+128 SSEGIPFEYQR
-139 NNNILMDAG
+139 NNNVFYLAG

-153 TYSFVKPNLM
+153 TFSFVKPNLM
-163 QCFGTYIVTDPKGQL
+163 QCFGSYIVTDPKGQL
-178 IHELGYMFK
+178 IHEIGNMFK
-187 KEHYQIKLLDV
+187 KEGYKIKLLDV
-198 WSLTNSNTFNPF
+198 WSLTNSNSFNPF

-229 ILVEATNKGQKGTNE
+229 ILVEATNKGQKSSTE
-244 APIWGNAERQ
+244 APIWGNAEAQ

-259 IGYLHYSHQ
+259 IGYLHYSHK
-268 PGQPYPTFADVG
+268 PGQPYPTFSDIG
-280 LLIENVNDQAE
+280 LLIENVNDQADD
-291 HPDVPGKIDLLMKE
+291 PDTPGKIDILMSD
-305 LEENLGP
+305 LEKDLGS
-312 AGKANYAV
+312 AGKSNYAI

-353 VQKLTETDEMDIES
+353 VQKLTETDDMDIES
-367 WGKEKTVVFLT
+367 WGTEKTVVFLT

-388 LATMLVKLALTT
+388 LATMLIKLALTT

-424 TNLGKIPDL
+424 TNLGKIPNL
-433 AHALATVRSFNISVF
+433 ASALATIRSFNISAF

-482 TGKKD
+482 TGKKE
-487 TDDAEYISHALG
+487 TDDAEYVSHALG

-508 PRKGRNLSP
+508 PKKGKNLSP

-549 FLFDKYHLN
+549 FIFDKYHLN
-558 RHPRFQLITDA
+558 RHPRFNMISDS
-569 NPALYYDYRFFKED
+569 NPDLYYDYRLFKDD
-583 NFKGEIKYEIKHGLY
+583 NFKGEIKYDIKHGIY
-598 HPQDVFDSDELIKEE
+598 KPQDIFDSDELIREE
-613 QLLLQNN
+613 KILLNN

>member
-1 MTKKKF
+1 MSRKKF
-7 YIFLGF
+7 SIFVGI
-13 AFVLVLAFNK
+13 AFMMILAFNK
-23 MEYVLEKIPGNGLE
+23 MEYVLEKIPGVGLE
-37 KYKSLSRGV
+37 KYKYLNKDV
-46 FNQYVL
+46 FNHYVL
-52 YDPFGYSFTKNGGLA
+52 YDPSGFSFSKNGGIA
-67 AGMAF
+67 AGIGF
-72 LIVFILFLIFYDN
+72 LIVFILFLVFYDN
-85 RKYKKGKEHG
+85 RKYKKGMEHG
-95 AAEWG
+95 AAKWG

-107 FSDTSNAENNILLND
+107 IADNRNEEKNILLND
-122 VVKISV
+122 VVKVSV
-128 TNEGIPFEFQR
+128 TSEGIPFEYQR
-139 NNNILMDAG
+139 NNNVFYLAG

-153 TYSFVKPNLM
+153 TFSFVKPNLI
-163 QCFGTYIVTDPKGQL
+163 QCFGSYIVTDPKGQL
-178 IHELGYMFK
+178 IHEMGNMFK
-187 KEHYQIKLLDV
+187 KEGYKIKLLDV

-210 KYIPVDDT
+210 KYISVDDT

-229 ILVEATNKGQKGTNE
+229 ILVEATNKGQKSSTE
-244 APIWGNAERQ
+244 APIWGNAEAQ

-259 IGYLHYSHQ
+259 IGYLHYSHK
-268 PGQPYPTFADVG
+268 PGQPYPTFSDIG
-280 LLIENVNDQAE
+280 LLIENVNDKADD
-291 HPDVPGKIDLLMKE
+291 PDTPGKIDILMSD
-305 LEENLGP
+305 LEKDLGS
-312 AGKANYAV
+312 AGKSNYAV

-353 VQKLTETDEMDIES
+353 VQKLTETDDMDIES
-367 WGKEKTVVFLT
+367 WGTEKTVVFLT

-388 LATMLVKLALTT
+388 LATMLIKLALTT

-424 TNLGKIPDL
+424 TNLGKIPNL
-433 AHALATVRSFNISVF
+433 ASALATIRSFNISAF

-482 TGKKD
+482 TGKKE
-487 TDDAEYISHALG
+487 TDDAEYVSHALG

-508 PRKGRNLSP
+508 PKKGKNLSP

-549 FLFDKYHLN
+549 FIFDKYHLN
-558 RHPRFQLITDA
+558 RHPRFNMISDS
-569 NPALYYDYRFFKED
+569 NPDLYYDYRLFKDD
-583 NFKGEIKYEIKHGLY
+583 NFKGEIKYDIKHGIY
-598 HPQDVFDSDELIKEE
+598 KPQDFFDSDELIREE
-613 QLLLQNN
+613 KILLNN

>member
-1 MTKKKF
+1 MSRKKF
-7 YIFLGF
+7 SIFVGI
-13 AFVLVLAFNK
+13 AFMMILAFNK
-23 MEYVLEKIPGNGLE
+23 MEYVLEKIPGVGLE
-37 KYKSLSRGV
+37 KYKYLNKDV
-46 FNQYVL
+46 FNHYVL
-52 YDPFGYSFTKNGGLA
+52 YDPSGFSFSKNGGIA
-67 AGMAF
+67 AGIGF
-72 LIVFILFLIFYDN
+72 FIVFILFLVFYDN
-85 RKYKKGKEHG
+85 RKYKKGMEHG
-95 AAEWG
+95 AAKWG

-107 FSDTSNAENNILLND
+107 IADNRNEEKNILLND
-122 VVKISV
+122 VVKVSV
-128 TNEGIPFEFQR
+128 TSEGIPFEYQR
-139 NNNILMDAG
+139 NNNVFYLAG

-153 TYSFVKPNLM
+153 TFSFVKPNLM
-163 QCFGTYIVTDPKGQL
+163 QCFGSYIVTDPKGQL
-178 IHELGYMFK
+178 IHEMGNMFK
-187 KEHYQIKLLDV
+187 KEGYKIKLLDV

-229 ILVEATNKGQKGTNE
+229 ILVEATNKGQKSSTE
-244 APIWGNAERQ
+244 APIWGNAEAQ

-259 IGYLHYSHQ
+259 IGYLHYSHK
-268 PGQPYPTFADVG
+268 PGQPYPTFSDIG
-280 LLIENVNDQAE
+280 LLIENVNDKADD
-291 HPDVPGKIDLLMKE
+291 PDTPGKIDILMSG
-305 LEENLGP
+305 LEKDLGS
-312 AGKANYAV
+312 AGKSNYAV

-353 VQKLTETDEMDIES
+353 VQKLTETDDMDIES
-367 WGKEKTVVFLT
+367 WGTEKTVVFLT

-388 LATMLVKLALTT
+388 LATMLIKLALTT

-424 TNLGKIPDL
+424 TNLGKIPNL
-433 AHALATVRSFNISVF
+433 ASALATIRSFNISAF

-482 TGKKD
+482 TGKKE
-487 TDDAEYISHALG
+487 TDDAEYVSHALG

-508 PRKGRNLSP
+508 PKKGKNLSP

-549 FLFDKYHLN
+549 FIFDKYHLN
-558 RHPRFQLITDA
+558 RHPRFNMISDS
-569 NPALYYDYRFFKED
+569 NPDLYYDYRLFKD
-583 NFKGEIKYEIKHGLY
+583 NNFKGEIKYDIKHGIY
-598 HPQDVFDSDELIKEE
+598 KPQDFFDSDELIREE
-613 QLLLQNN
+613 KILLNN

>member
-1 MTKKKF
+1 MSRKKF
-7 YIFLGF
+7 SIFVGI
-13 AFVLVLAFNK
+13 AFMMILAFNK
-23 MEYVLEKIPGNGLE
+23 MEYVLEKIPGVGLE
-37 KYKSLSRGV
+37 KYKYLNKDV
-46 FNQYVL
+46 FNHYVL
-52 YDPFGYSFTKNGGLA
+52 YDPSGFSFSKNGGIA
-67 AGMAF
+67 AGIGF
-72 LIVFILFLIFYDN
+72 LIVFILFLVFYDN
-85 RKYKKGKEHG
+85 RKYKKGMEHG
-95 AAEWG
+95 AAKWG

-107 FSDTSNAENNILLND
+107 IADNRNEEKNILLND
-122 VVKISV
+122 VVKVSV
-128 TNEGIPFEFQR
+128 TSEGIPFEYQR
-139 NNNILMDAG
+139 NNNVFYLAG

-153 TYSFVKPNLM
+153 TFSFVKPNLM
-163 QCFGTYIVTDPKGQL
+163 QCFGSYIVTDPKGQL
-178 IHELGYMFK
+178 IHEMGNMFK
-187 KEHYQIKLLDV
+187 KEGYKIKLLDV

-229 ILVEATNKGQKGTNE
+229 ILVEATNKDQKSSTE
-244 APIWGNAERQ
+244 APIWGNAEAQ

-259 IGYLHYSHQ
+259 IGYLHYSHK
-268 PGQPYPTFADVG
+268 PGQPYPTFSDIG
-280 LLIENVNDQAE
+280 LLIENVNDKA
-291 HPDVPGKIDLLMKE
+291 DDLDTPGKIDILMSD
-305 LEENLGP
+305 LEKDLGS
-312 AGKANYAV
+312 AGKSNYAV

-353 VQKLTETDEMDIES
+353 VQKLTETDDMDIES
-367 WGKEKTVVFLT
+367 WGTEKTVVFLT

-388 LATMLVKLALTT
+388 LATMLIKLALTT

-424 TNLGKIPDL
+424 TNLGKIPNL
-433 AHALATVRSFNISVF
+433 ASALATIRSFNISAF

-482 TGKKD
+482 TRKKE
-487 TDDAEYISHALG
+487 TDDAEYVSHALG

-508 PRKGRNLSP
+508 PKKGKNLSP

-549 FLFDKYHLN
+549 FIFDKYHLN
-558 RHPRFQLITDA
+558 RHPRFNMISDS
-569 NPALYYDYRFFKED
+569 NSDLYYDYRLFKDD
-583 NFKGEIKYEIKHGLY
+583 NFKGEIKYDIKHGIY
-598 HPQDVFDSDELIKEE
+598 KPQDFFDSDELIREE
-613 QLLLQNN
+613 KILLNN

>member
-1 MTKKKF
+1 MSRKKF
-7 YIFLGF
+7 SIFVGI
-13 AFVLVLAFNK
+13 AFMMILAFNK
-23 MEYVLEKIPGNGLE
+23 MEYVLEKIPGVGLE
-37 KYKSLSRGV
+37 KYKYLNKDV
-46 FNQYVL
+46 FNHYVL
-52 YDPFGYSFTKNGGLA
+52 YDPSGFSFSKNGGIA
-67 AGMAF
+67 AGIGF
-72 LIVFILFLIFYDN
+72 LIVFILFLVFYDN
-85 RKYKKGKEHG
+85 RKYKKGMEHG
-95 AAEWG
+95 AAKWG

-107 FSDTSNAENNILLND
+107 IADNRNEEKNILLND
-122 VVKISV
+122 VVKVSV
-128 TNEGIPFEFQR
+128 TSEGIPFEYQR
-139 NNNILMDAG
+139 NNNVFYLAG

-153 TYSFVKPNLM
+153 TFSFVKPNLM
-163 QCFGTYIVTDPKGQL
+163 QCFGSYIVTDPKGQL
-178 IHELGYMFK
+178 IHEMGNMFK
-187 KEHYQIKLLDV
+187 KEGYKIKLLDV

-229 ILVEATNKGQKGTNE
+229 ILVEATNKGQKSSTE
-244 APIWGNAERQ
+244 APIWGNAEAQ

-259 IGYLHYSHQ
+259 IGYLHYSHK
-268 PGQPYPTFADVG
+268 PGQPYPTFSDIG
-280 LLIENVNDQAE
+280 LLIENVNDKADD
-291 HPDVPGKIDLLMKE
+291 PDTPGKIDILMSD
-305 LEENLGP
+305 LEKDLGS
-312 AGKANYAV
+312 AGKSNYAV

-353 VQKLTETDEMDIES
+353 VQKLTETDDMDIES
-367 WGKEKTVVFLT
+367 WGTEKTVVFLT
-378 IPALSTTYNF
+378 IRALSTSYNF
-388 LATMLVKLALTT
+388 LATMLIKLALTT

-424 TNLGKIPDL
+424 TNLGKIPNL
-433 AHALATVRSFNISVF
+433 ASALATIRSFNISAF

-482 TGKKD
+482 TGKKE
-487 TDDAEYISHALG
+487 TDDAEYVSHALG

-508 PRKGRNLSP
+508 PKKGKNLSP

-549 FLFDKYHLN
+549 FIFDKYHLN
-558 RHPRFQLITDA
+558 RHPRFNMISDS
-569 NPALYYDYRFFKED
+569 NPDLYYDYRLFKDD
-583 NFKGEIKYEIKHGLY
+583 NFKGEIKYDIKHGIY
-598 HPQDVFDSDELIKEE
+598 KPQDFFDSDELIREE
-613 QLLLQNN
+613 KILLNN

>member
-1 MTKKKF
+1 MSRKKF
-7 YIFLGF
+7 SIFVGI
-13 AFVLVLAFNK
+13 AFMMILAFNK
-23 MEYVLEKIPGNGLE
+23 MEYVLEKIPGVGLE
-37 KYKSLSRGV
+37 KYKYLNKDV
-46 FNQYVL
+46 FNHYVL
-52 YDPFGYSFTKNGGLA
+52 YDPSGFSFSKNGGIA
-67 AGMAF
+67 AGIGF
-72 LIVFILFLIFYDN
+72 LIIFILFLVFYDN
-85 RKYKKGKEHG
+85 RKYKKGMEHG
-95 AAEWG
+95 AAKWG

-107 FSDTSNAENNILLND
+107 IADNRIEEKNILLND
-122 VVKISV
+122 VVKVSV
-128 TNEGIPFEFQR
+128 TSEGIPFEYQR
-139 NNNILMDAG
+139 NNNVFYLAG

-153 TYSFVKPNLM
+153 TFSFVKPNLM

-178 IHELGYMFK
+178 IHEMGNMFK
-187 KEHYQIKLLDV
+187 KEGYKIKLLDV

-229 ILVEATNKGQKGTNE
+229 ILVEATNKGQKSSTE
-244 APIWGNAERQ
+244 APIWGNAEAQ

-259 IGYLHYSHQ
+259 IGYLHYSHK
-268 PGQPYPTFADVG
+268 PGQPYPTFSDIG
-280 LLIENVNDQAE
+280 LLIENVNDKADD
-291 HPDVPGKIDLLMKE
+291 PDTPGKIDILMSD
-305 LEENLGP
+305 LEKDLGS
-312 AGKANYAV
+312 AGKSNYAV

-353 VQKLTETDEMDIES
+353 VQKLTETDDMDIES
-367 WGKEKTVVFLT
+367 WGTEKTVVFLT

-388 LATMLVKLALTT
+388 LATMLIKLALTT
-400 LTKQATF
+400 LAKQATF

-424 TNLGKIPDL
+424 TNLGKIPNL
-433 AHALATVRSFNISVF
+433 ASALATIRSFNISAF

-482 TGKKD
+482 TGKKE
-487 TDDAEYISHALG
+487 TDDAEYVSHALG

-508 PRKGRNLSP
+508 PKKGKNLSP

-549 FLFDKYHLN
+549 FIFDKYHLN
-558 RHPRFQLITDA
+558 RHPRFNMISDS
-569 NPALYYDYRFFKED
+569 NPDLYYDYRLFKDD
-583 NFKGEIKYEIKHGLY
+583 NFKGEIKYDIKHGIY
-598 HPQDVFDSDELIKEE
+598 KPQDFFDSDELIREE
-613 QLLLQNN
+613 KILLNN

>member
-1 MTKKKF
+1 MSRKKF
-7 YIFLGF
+7 SIFVGI
-13 AFVLVLAFNK
+13 AFMMILAFNK
-23 MEYVLEKIPGNGLE
+23 MEYVLEKIPGVGLE
-37 KYKSLSRGV
+37 KYKYLNKDV
-46 FNQYVL
+46 FNHYVL
-52 YDPFGYSFTKNGGLA
+52 YDPSGFSFSKNGGIA
-67 AGMAF
+67 AGIGF
-72 LIVFILFLIFYDN
+72 LIVFILFLVFYDN
-85 RKYKKGKEHG
+85 RKYKKGMEHG
-95 AAEWG
+95 AAKWG

-107 FSDTSNAENNILLND
+107 IADNRNEEKNILLND
-122 VVKISV
+122 VVKVSV
-128 TNEGIPFEFQR
+128 TSEGIPFEYQR
-139 NNNILMDAG
+139 NNNVFYLAG

-153 TYSFVKPNLM
+153 TFSFVKPNLM
-163 QCFGTYIVTDPKGQL
+163 QCFGSYIVTDPKGQL
-178 IHELGYMFK
+178 IHEMGNMFK
-187 KEHYQIKLLDV
+187 KEGYKIKLLDV

-229 ILVEATNKGQKGTNE
+229 ILVEATNKGQKSSTE
-244 APIWGNAERQ
+244 APIWGNAEAQ

-259 IGYLHYSHQ
+259 IGYLHYSHK
-268 PGQPYPTFADVG
+268 PGQPYPTFSDIG
-280 LLIENVNDQAE
+280 LLIENVNDKADD
-291 HPDVPGKIDLLMKE
+291 PDTPGKIDILMSD
-305 LEENLGP
+305 LEKDLGS
-312 AGKANYAV
+312 AGKSNYAV

-353 VQKLTETDEMDIES
+353 VQKLTETDDMDIES
-367 WGKEKTVVFLT
+367 WGTEKTVVFLT

-388 LATMLVKLALTT
+388 LATMLIKLALTT
-400 LTKQATF
+400 ITKQATF

-424 TNLGKIPDL
+424 TNLGKIPNL
-433 AHALATVRSFNISVF
+433 ASALATIRSFNISAF

-482 TGKKD
+482 TGKKE
-487 TDDAEYISHALG
+487 TDDAEYVSHALG

-508 PRKGRNLSP
+508 PKKGKNLSP

-549 FLFDKYHLN
+549 FIFDKYHLN
-558 RHPRFQLITDA
+558 RHPRFNMISDS
-569 NPALYYDYRFFKED
+569 NPDLYYDYRLFKDD
-583 NFKGEIKYEIKHGLY
+583 NFKGEIKYDIKHGIY
-598 HPQDVFDSDELIKEE
+598 KPQDFFDSDELMREE
-613 QLLLQNN
+613 KILLNN

>member
-1 MTKKKF
+1 MSQKKF
-7 YIFLGF
+7 SIFVGIALMMI
-13 AFVLVLAFNK
+13 LAFNK
-23 MEYVLEKIPGNGLE
+23 MEYVLEKIPGVGLE
-37 KYKSLSRGV
+37 KYKYLNKDV
-46 FNQYVL
+46 FNHYVL
-52 YDPFGYSFTKNGGLA
+52 YDPSGFSFSKNGGIA
-67 AGMAF
+67 AGIGF
-72 LIVFILFLIFYDN
+72 LIVFILFLVFYDN
-85 RKYKKGKEHG
+85 RKYKKGMEHG
-95 AAEWG
+95 AAKWG

-107 FSDTSNAENNILLND
+107 IADNRNEEKNILLND
-122 VVKISV
+122 VVKVSV
-128 TNEGIPFEFQR
+128 TSEGIPFEYQR
-139 NNNILMDAG
+139 NNNVFYLAG

-153 TYSFVKPNLM
+153 TFSFVKPNLM
-163 QCFGTYIVTDPKGQL
+163 QCFGSYIVTDPKGQL
-178 IHELGYMFK
+178 IHEMGNMFK
-187 KEHYQIKLLDV
+187 KEGYKIKLLDV

-229 ILVEATNKGQKGTNE
+229 ILVEATNKGQKSSTE
-244 APIWGNAERQ
+244 APIWGNAEAQ

-259 IGYLHYSHQ
+259 IGYLHYSHK
-268 PGQPYPTFADVG
+268 PGQPYPTFSDIG
-280 LLIENVNDQAE
+280 LLIENVNDKADD
-291 HPDVPGKIDLLMKE
+291 PDTPGKIDILMSD
-305 LEENLGP
+305 LEKDLGS
-312 AGKANYAV
+312 AGKSNYAV

-353 VQKLTETDEMDIES
+353 VQKLTETDDMDIES
-367 WGKEKTVVFLT
+367 WGTEKTVVFLT

-388 LATMLVKLALTT
+388 LATMLIKLALTT

-424 TNLGKIPDL
+424 TNLGKIPNL
-433 AHALATVRSFNISVF
+433 ASALATIRSFNISAF

-482 TGKKD
+482 TGKKE
-487 TDDAEYISHALG
+487 TDDAEYVSHALG
-499 TGTIDIVVD
+499 IGTIDIVVD
-508 PRKGRNLSP
+508 PKKGKNLSP

-549 FLFDKYHLN
+549 FIFDKYHLN
-558 RHPRFQLITDA
+558 RHPRFNMISDS
-569 NPALYYDYRFFKED
+569 NPDLYYDYRLFKDD
-583 NFKGEIKYEIKHGLY
+583 NFKGEIKYDIKHGIY
-598 HPQDVFDSDELIKEE
+598 KPQDFFDSDELIREE
-613 QLLLQNN
+613 KILLNN

>member
-1 MTKKKF
+1 MSRKKF
-7 YIFLGF
+7 SIFVGI
-13 AFVLVLAFNK
+13 AFMMILAFNK
-23 MEYVLEKIPGNGLE
+23 MEYVLEKIPGVGLE
-37 KYKSLSRGV
+37 KYKYLNKDV
-46 FNQYVL
+46 FNHYVL
-52 YDPFGYSFTKNGGLA
+52 YDPSGFSFSKNGGIA
-67 AGMAF
+67 AGIGF
-72 LIVFILFLIFYDN
+72 LIVFILFLVFYDN
-85 RKYKKGKEHG
+85 RKYKKGMEHG
-95 AAEWG
+95 AAKWG

-107 FSDTSNAENNILLND
+107 IADNRNEEKNILLND
-122 VVKISV
+122 VVKVSV
-128 TNEGIPFEFQR
+128 TSEGIPFEYQR
-139 NNNILMDAG
+139 NNNVFYLAG

-153 TYSFVKPNLM
+153 TFSFVKPNLM
-163 QCFGTYIVTDPKGQL
+163 QCFGSYIVTDPKGQL
-178 IHELGYMFK
+178 IHEMGNMFK
-187 KEHYQIKLLDV
+187 KEGYKIKLLDV

-229 ILVEATNKGQKGTNE
+229 ILVEATNKDQKSSTE
-244 APIWGNAERQ
+244 APIWGNAEAQ

-259 IGYLHYSHQ
+259 IGYLHYSHK
-268 PGQPYPTFADVG
+268 PGQPYPTFSDIG
-280 LLIENVNDQAE
+280 LLIENVNDKA
-291 HPDVPGKIDLLMKE
+291 DDFDTPGKIDILMSD
-305 LEENLGP
+305 LEKDLGS
-312 AGKANYAV
+312 AGKSNYSV

-353 VQKLTETDEMDIES
+353 VQKLTETDDMDIES
-367 WGKEKTVVFLT
+367 WGTEKTVVFLT

-388 LATMLVKLALTT
+388 LATMLIKLALTT

-424 TNLGKIPDL
+424 TNLGKIPNL
-433 AHALATVRSFNISVF
+433 ASALATIRSFNISAF

-482 TGKKD
+482 TGKKE
-487 TDDAEYISHALG
+487 TDDAEYVSHALG

-508 PRKGRNLSP
+508 PKKGKNLSP

-549 FLFDKYHLN
+549 FIFDKYHLN
-558 RHPRFQLITDA
+558 RHPRFNMISDS
-569 NPALYYDYRFFKED
+569 NSDLYYDYRLFKDD
-583 NFKGEIKYEIKHGLY
+583 NFKGEIKYDIKHGIY
-598 HPQDVFDSDELIKEE
+598 KPQDFFDSDELIREE
-613 QLLLQNN
+613 KILLNN

>member
-1 MTKKKF
+1 MSRKKF
-7 YIFLGF
+7 SIFVGI
-13 AFVLVLAFNK
+13 AFMMILAFNK
-23 MEYVLEKIPGNGLE
+23 MEYVLEKIPGVGLE
-37 KYKSLSRGV
+37 KYKYLNKDV
-46 FNQYVL
+46 FNHYVL
-52 YDPFGYSFTKNGGLA
+52 YDPSGFSFSKNGGIA
-67 AGMAF
+67 AGIGF
-72 LIVFILFLIFYDN
+72 LIVFILFLVFYDN
-85 RKYKKGKEHG
+85 RKYKKGMEHG
-95 AAEWG
+95 AAKWG

-107 FSDTSNAENNILLND
+107 IADNRNEEKNILLND
-122 VVKISV
+122 VVKVSV
-128 TNEGIPFEFQR
+128 TSEGIPFEYQR
-139 NNNILMDAG
+139 NNNVFYLAG

-153 TYSFVKPNLM
+153 TFSFVKPNLI
-163 QCFGTYIVTDPKGQL
+163 QCFGSYIVTDPKGQL
-178 IHELGYMFK
+178 IHEMGNMFK
-187 KEHYQIKLLDV
+187 KEGYKIKLLDV

-229 ILVEATNKGQKGTNE
+229 ILVEATNKGQKSSTE
-244 APIWGNAERQ
+244 APIWGNAEAQ

-259 IGYLHYSHQ
+259 IGYLHYSHK
-268 PGQPYPTFADVG
+268 PGQPYPTFSDIG
-280 LLIENVNDQAE
+280 LLIENVNDKADD
-291 HPDVPGKIDLLMKE
+291 PDTPGKIDILMSD
-305 LEENLGP
+305 LEKDLGS
-312 AGKANYAV
+312 AGKSNYAV

-353 VQKLTETDEMDIES
+353 VQKLTETDDMDIES
-367 WGKEKTVVFLT
+367 WGTEKTVVFLT

-388 LATMLVKLALTT
+388 LATMLIKLALTT

-424 TNLGKIPDL
+424 TNLGKIPNL
-433 AHALATVRSFNISVF
+433 ASALATIRSFNISAF

-482 TGKKD
+482 TGKKE
-487 TDDAEYISHALG
+487 TDDAEYVSHALG

-508 PRKGRNLSP
+508 PKKGKNLSP

-549 FLFDKYHLN
+549 FIFDKYHLN
-558 RHPRFQLITDA
+558 RHPRFNMISDS
-569 NPALYYDYRFFKED
+569 NPDLYYDYRLFKDD
-583 NFKGEIKYEIKHGLY
+583 NFKGEIKYDIKHGIY
-598 HPQDVFDSDELIKEE
+598 KPQDFFDSDELIREE
-613 QLLLQNN
+613 KILLNN

>member
-1 MTKKKF
+1 MSRKKF
-7 YIFLGF
+7 SIFAGI
-13 AFVLVLAFNK
+13 AFMMILAFNK
-23 MEYVLEKIPGNGLE
+23 MEYVLEKIPGVGLE
-37 KYKSLSRGV
+37 KYKYLNKDV
-46 FNQYVL
+46 FNHYVL
-52 YDPFGYSFTKNGGLA
+52 YDPLGFSFSKNGGIA
-67 AGMAF
+67 AGIGF
-72 LIVFILFLIFYDN
+72 LIVFILFLVFYDN
-85 RKYKKGKEHG
+85 RKYKKGMEHG
-95 AAEWG
+95 AAKWG
-100 KASDVKK
+100 KASDIKK
-107 FSDTSNAENNILLND
+107 IADNRNEEENILLND
-122 VVKISV
+122 VVKVSV
-128 TNEGIPFEFQR
+128 TSEGIPFEYQR
-139 NNNILMDAG
+139 NNNVFYLAG

-153 TYSFVKPNLM
+153 TFSFVKPNLM
-163 QCFGTYIVTDPKGQL
+163 QCFGSYIVTDPKGQL
-178 IHELGYMFK
+178 IHEMGNMFK
-187 KEHYQIKLLDV
+187 KEGYKIKLLDV

-229 ILVEATNKGQKGTNE
+229 ILVEATNKGQKSSTE
-244 APIWGNAERQ
+244 APIWGNAEAQ

-259 IGYLHYSHQ
+259 IGYLHYSHK
-268 PGQPYPTFADVG
+268 PGQPYPTFSDIG
-280 LLIENVNDQAE
+280 LLIENINDKADD
-291 HPDVPGKIDLLMKE
+291 PDTPGKIDILMSD
-305 LEENLGP
+305 LEKDLGS
-312 AGKANYAV
+312 AGKSNYAV

-353 VQKLTETDEMDIES
+353 VQKLTETDDMDIES
-367 WGKEKTVVFLT
+367 WGTEKTVVFLT

-388 LATMLVKLALTT
+388 LATMLIKLALTT

-424 TNLGKIPDL
+424 TNLGKIPNL
-433 AHALATVRSFNISVF
+433 ASALATIRSFNISAF

-464 TAGIIGNCD
+464 FAGIIGNCD

-482 TGKKD
+482 TGKKE
-487 TDDAEYISHALG
+487 TDDAEYVSHALG

-508 PRKGRNLSP
+508 PKKGKNLSP

-549 FLFDKYHLN
+549 FIFDKYHLN
-558 RHPRFQLITDA
+558 RHPRFNMISDS
-569 NPALYYDYRFFKED
+569 NSDLYYDYRLFKDD
-583 NFKGEIKYEIKHGLY
+583 NFKGEIKYDIKHGIY
-598 HPQDVFDSDELIKEE
+598 KPQDFFDSDELIREE
-613 QLLLQNN
+613 KILLNN

>member
-1 MTKKKF
+1 MSRKKF
-7 YIFLGF
+7 SIFIGI
-13 AFVLVLAFNK
+13 AFMMILAFNK
-23 MEYVLEKIPGNGLE
+23 MEYVLEKIPGVGLE
-37 KYKSLSRGV
+37 KYKYLNKDV
-46 FNQYVL
+46 FNHYVL
-52 YDPFGYSFTKNGGLA
+52 YDPSGFSFSKNGGIA
-67 AGMAF
+67 AGIGF
-72 LIVFILFLIFYDN
+72 LIVFILFLVFYDN
-85 RKYKKGKEHG
+85 RKYKKGMEHG
-95 AAEWG
+95 AAKWG

-107 FSDTSNAENNILLND
+107 IADNRNEEKNILLND
-122 VVKISV
+122 VVKVSV
-128 TNEGIPFEFQR
+128 TSEGIPFEYQR
-139 NNNILMDAG
+139 NNNVFYLAG

-153 TYSFVKPNLM
+153 TFSFVKPNLM
-163 QCFGTYIVTDPKGQL
+163 QCFGSYIVTDPKGQL
-178 IHELGYMFK
+178 IHEMGNMFK
-187 KEHYQIKLLDV
+187 KEGYKIKLLDV

-229 ILVEATNKGQKGTNE
+229 ILVEATNKGQKSSTE
-244 APIWGNAERQ
+244 APIWGNAEAQ

-259 IGYLHYSHQ
+259 IGYLHYSHK
-268 PGQPYPTFADVG
+268 PGQPYPTFSDIG
-280 LLIENVNDQAE
+280 LLIENVNDKADD
-291 HPDVPGKIDLLMKE
+291 PDTPGKIDILMSD
-305 LEENLGP
+305 LEKDLGS
-312 AGKANYAV
+312 AGKSNYAV

-353 VQKLTETDEMDIES
+353 VQKLTETDDMDIES
-367 WGKEKTVVFLT
+367 WGTEKTVVFLT

-388 LATMLVKLALTT
+388 LATMLIKLALTT

-424 TNLGKIPDL
+424 TNLGKIPNL
-433 AHALATVRSFNISVF
+433 ASALATIRSFNISAF

-482 TGKKD
+482 TGKKE
-487 TDDAEYISHALG
+487 TDDAEYVSHALG

-508 PRKGRNLSP
+508 PKKGKNLSP

-549 FLFDKYHLN
+549 FIFDKYHLN
-558 RHPRFQLITDA
+558 RHPRFNMISDS
-569 NPALYYDYRFFKED
+569 NPDLYYDYRLFKD
-583 NFKGEIKYEIKHGLY
+583 NNFKGEIKYDIKHGIY
-598 HPQDVFDSDELIKEE
+598 KPQDFFDSDELIREE
-613 QLLLQNN
+613 KILLNN

>member
-1 MTKKKF
+1 MSRKKF
-7 YIFLGF
+7 SIFVGI
-13 AFVLVLAFNK
+13 AFMMILAFNK
-23 MEYVLEKIPGNGLE
+23 MEYVLEKIPGVGLE
-37 KYKSLSRGV
+37 KYKYLNKDV
-46 FNQYVL
+46 FNHYVL
-52 YDPFGYSFTKNGGLA
+52 YDPSGFSFSKNGGIA
-67 AGMAF
+67 AGIGF
-72 LIVFILFLIFYDN
+72 LIVFILFLVFYDN
-85 RKYKKGKEHG
+85 RKYKKGMEHG
-95 AAEWG
+95 AAKWG

-107 FSDTSNAENNILLND
+107 IADNRNEEKNILLND
-122 VVKISV
+122 VVKVSV
-128 TNEGIPFEFQR
+128 TSEGIPFEYQR
-139 NNNILMDAG
+139 NNNVFYLAG

-153 TYSFVKPNLM
+153 TFSFVKPNLM
-163 QCFGTYIVTDPKGQL
+163 QCFGSYIVTDPKGQL
-178 IHELGYMFK
+178 IHEMGNMFK
-187 KEHYQIKLLDV
+187 KEGYKIKLLDV

-229 ILVEATNKGQKGTNE
+229 ILVEATNKGQKSSTE
-244 APIWGNAERQ
+244 APIWGNAEAQ

-259 IGYLHYSHQ
+259 IGYLHYSHK
-268 PGQPYPTFADVG
+268 PGQPYPTFSDIG
-280 LLIENVNDQAE
+280 LLIENVNDKA
-291 HPDVPGKIDLLMKE
+291 DDLDTPGKIDILMSD
-305 LEENLGP
+305 LEKDLGS
-312 AGKANYAV
+312 AGKSNYAV

-353 VQKLTETDEMDIES
+353 VQKLTETDDMDIES
-367 WGKEKTVVFLT
+367 WGTEKTVVFLT

-388 LATMLVKLALTT
+388 LATMLIKLALTT

-424 TNLGKIPDL
+424 TNLGKIPNL
-433 AHALATVRSFNISVF
+433 ASALATIRSFNISAF

-482 TGKKD
+482 TGKKE
-487 TDDAEYISHALG
+487 TDDAEYVSHALG

-508 PRKGRNLSP
+508 PKKGKNLSP

-549 FLFDKYHLN
+549 FIFDKYHLN
-558 RHPRFQLITDA
+558 RHPRFNMISDS
-569 NPALYYDYRFFKED
+569 NSDLYYDYRLFKDD
-583 NFKGEIKYEIKHGLY
+583 NFKGEIKYDIKHGIY
-598 HPQDVFDSDELIKEE
+598 KPQDFFDSDELIREE
-613 QLLLQNN
+613 KILLNN

>member
-1 MTKKKF
+1 MSRKKF
-7 YIFLGF
+7 SIFVGI
-13 AFVLVLAFNK
+13 AFMMILAFNK
-23 MEYVLEKIPGNGLE
+23 MEYVLEKIPVVGLE
-37 KYKSLSRGV
+37 KYKYLNKDV
-46 FNQYVL
+46 FNHYVL
-52 YDPFGYSFTKNGGLA
+52 YDPSGFSFSKNGGIA
-67 AGMAF
+67 AGIGF
-72 LIVFILFLIFYDN
+72 LIVFILFLVFYDN
-85 RKYKKGKEHG
+85 RKYKKGMEHG
-95 AAEWG
+95 AAKWG

-107 FSDTSNAENNILLND
+107 IADNRNEEKNILLND
-122 VVKISV
+122 VVKASV
-128 TNEGIPFEFQR
+128 TSEGIPFEYQR
-139 NNNILMDAG
+139 NNNVFYLAG

-153 TYSFVKPNLM
+153 TFSFVKPNLM
-163 QCFGTYIVTDPKGQL
+163 QCFGSYIVTDPKGQL
-178 IHELGYMFK
+178 IHEMGNMFK
-187 KEHYQIKLLDV
+187 KEGYKIKLLDV

-229 ILVEATNKGQKGTNE
+229 ILVEATNKGQKSSTE
-244 APIWGNAERQ
+244 APIWGNAEAQ

-259 IGYLHYSHQ
+259 IGYLHYSHK
-268 PGQPYPTFADVG
+268 PGQPYPTFSDIG
-280 LLIENVNDQAE
+280 LLIENVNDKADD
-291 HPDVPGKIDLLMKE
+291 PDTPGKIDILMSD
-305 LEENLGP
+305 LEKDLGS
-312 AGKANYAV
+312 AGKSNYAV

-353 VQKLTETDEMDIES
+353 VQKLTETDDMDIES
-367 WGKEKTVVFLT
+367 WGTEKTVVFLT

-388 LATMLVKLALTT
+388 LATMLIKLALTT

-424 TNLGKIPDL
+424 TNLGKIPNL
-433 AHALATVRSFNISVF
+433 ASALATIRSFNISAF

-482 TGKKD
+482 TGKKE
-487 TDDAEYISHALG
+487 TDDAEYVSHALG

-508 PRKGRNLSP
+508 PKKGKNLSP

-549 FLFDKYHLN
+549 FIFDKYHLN
-558 RHPRFQLITDA
+558 RHPRFNMISDS
-569 NPALYYDYRFFKED
+569 NPDLYYDYRLFKDD
-583 NFKGEIKYEIKHGLY
+583 NFKGEIKYDIKHGIY
-598 HPQDVFDSDELIKEE
+598 KPQDFFDSDELIREE
-613 QLLLQNN
+613 KILLNN

>member
-1 MTKKKF
+1 MSRKKF
-7 YIFLGF
+7 SIFVGI
-13 AFVLVLAFNK
+13 AFMMILAFNT
-23 MEYVLEKIPGNGLE
+23 MEYVLEKIPGVGLE
-37 KYKSLSRGV
+37 KYKYLNKDV
-46 FNQYVL
+46 FNHYVL
-52 YDPFGYSFTKNGGLA
+52 YDPSGFSFSKNGGIA
-67 AGMAF
+67 AGIGF
-72 LIVFILFLIFYDN
+72 LIVFILFLVFYDN
-85 RKYKKGKEHG
+85 RKYKKGMEHG
-95 AAEWG
+95 AAKWG

-107 FSDTSNAENNILLND
+107 IADNRNEEKNILLND
-122 VVKISV
+122 VVKVSV
-128 TNEGIPFEFQR
+128 TSEGIPFEYQR
-139 NNNILMDAG
+139 NNNVFYLAG

-153 TYSFVKPNLM
+153 TFSFVKPNLM
-163 QCFGTYIVTDPKGQL
+163 QCFGSYIVTDPKGQL
-178 IHELGYMFK
+178 IHEMGNMFK
-187 KEHYQIKLLDV
+187 KEGYKIKLLDV

-229 ILVEATNKGQKGTNE
+229 ILVEATNKGQKSSTE
-244 APIWGNAERQ
+244 APIWGNAEAQ

-259 IGYLHYSHQ
+259 IGYLHYSHK
-268 PGQPYPTFADVG
+268 PGQPYPTFSDIG
-280 LLIENVNDQAE
+280 LLIENVNDKADD
-291 HPDVPGKIDLLMKE
+291 PDTPGKIDILMSD
-305 LEENLGP
+305 LEKDLGS
-312 AGKANYAV
+312 AGKSNYAV

-353 VQKLTETDEMDIES
+353 VQKLTETDDMDIES
-367 WGKEKTVVFLT
+367 WGTEKTVVFLT

-388 LATMLVKLALTT
+388 LATMLIKLALTT

-424 TNLGKIPDL
+424 TNLGKIPNL
-433 AHALATVRSFNISVF
+433 ASALATIRSFNISAF

-482 TGKKD
+482 TGKKE
-487 TDDAEYISHALG
+487 TDDAEYVSHALG

-508 PRKGRNLSP
+508 PKKGKNLSP

-549 FLFDKYHLN
+549 FIFDKYHLN
-558 RHPRFQLITDA
+558 RHPRFNMISDS
-569 NPALYYDYRFFKED
+569 NPDLYYDYRLFKDD
-583 NFKGEIKYEIKHGLY
+583 NFKGEIKYDIKHGIY
-598 HPQDVFDSDELIKEE
+598 KPQDFFDSDELIREE
-613 QLLLQNN
+613 KILLNN

>member
-1 MTKKKF
+1 MSRKKIS
-7 YIFLGF
+7 IFVGI
-13 AFVLVLAFNK
+13 AFMMILAFNK
-23 MEYVLEKIPGNGLE
+23 MEYVLEKIPGVGLE
-37 KYKSLSRGV
+37 KYKYLNKDV
-46 FNQYVL
+46 FNHYVL
-52 YDPFGYSFTKNGGLA
+52 YDPSGFSFSKNGGIA
-67 AGMAF
+67 AGIGF
-72 LIVFILFLIFYDN
+72 LIVFILFLVFYDN
-85 RKYKKGKEHG
+85 RKYKKGMEHG
-95 AAEWG
+95 AAKWG

-107 FSDTSNAENNILLND
+107 IADNRNEEKNILLND
-122 VVKISV
+122 VVKVSV
-128 TNEGIPFEFQR
+128 TSEGIPFEYQR
-139 NNNILMDAG
+139 NNNVFYLAG

-153 TYSFVKPNLM
+153 TFSFVKPNLM
-163 QCFGTYIVTDPKGQL
+163 QCFGSYIVTDPKGQL
-178 IHELGYMFK
+178 IHEMGNMFK
-187 KEHYQIKLLDV
+187 KEGYKIKLLDV

-229 ILVEATNKGQKGTNE
+229 ILVEATNKGQKSSTE
-244 APIWGNAERQ
+244 APIWGNAEAQ

-259 IGYLHYSHQ
+259 IGYLHYSHK
-268 PGQPYPTFADVG
+268 PGQPYPTFSDIG
-280 LLIENVNDQAE
+280 LLIENVNDKADD
-291 HPDVPGKIDLLMKE
+291 PDTPGKIDILMSD
-305 LEENLGP
+305 LEKDLGS
-312 AGKANYAV
+312 AGKSNYAV

-353 VQKLTETDEMDIES
+353 VQKLTETDDMDIES
-367 WGKEKTVVFLT
+367 WGTEKTVVFLT

-388 LATMLVKLALTT
+388 LATMLIKLALTT

-424 TNLGKIPDL
+424 TNLGKIPNL
-433 AHALATVRSFNISVF
+433 ASALATIRSFNISAF

-482 TGKKD
+482 TGKKE
-487 TDDAEYISHALG
+487 TDDAEYVSHALG

-508 PRKGRNLSP
+508 PKKGKNLSP

-549 FLFDKYHLN
+549 FIFDKYHLN
-558 RHPRFQLITDA
+558 RHPRFNMISDS
-569 NPALYYDYRFFKED
+569 NSDLYYDYRLFKDD
-583 NFKGEIKYEIKHGLY
+583 NFKGEIKYDIKHGIY
-598 HPQDVFDSDELIKEE
+598 KPQDFFDSDELIREE
-613 QLLLQNN
+613 KILLNN

>member
-1 MTKKKF
+1 MSRKKF
-7 YIFLGF
+7 SIFVGI
-13 AFVLVLAFNK
+13 AFMMILAFNK
-23 MEYVLEKIPGNGLE
+23 MEYVLEKIPGVGLE
-37 KYKSLSRGV
+37 KYKYLNKDV
-46 FNQYVL
+46 FNHYVL
-52 YDPFGYSFTKNGGLA
+52 YDPSGFSFSKNGGIA
-67 AGMAF
+67 AGIGF
-72 LIVFILFLIFYDN
+72 LIVFILFLVFYDN
-85 RKYKKGKEHG
+85 RKYKKGMEHG
-95 AAEWG
+95 AAKWG

-107 FSDTSNAENNILLND
+107 IADNRNEEKNILLND
-122 VVKISV
+122 VVKVSV
-128 TNEGIPFEFQR
+128 TSEGIPFEYQR
-139 NNNILMDAG
+139 NNNVFYLAG

-153 TYSFVKPNLM
+153 TFSFVKPNLM
-163 QCFGTYIVTDPKGQL
+163 QCFGSYIVTDPKGQL
-178 IHELGYMFK
+178 IHEMGNMFK
-187 KEHYQIKLLDV
+187 KEGYKIKLLDV

-229 ILVEATNKGQKGTNE
+229 ILVEATNKDQKSSTE
-244 APIWGNAERQ
+244 APIWGNAEAQ

-259 IGYLHYSHQ
+259 IGYLHYSHK
-268 PGQPYPTFADVG
+268 PGQPYPTFSDIG
-280 LLIENVNDQAE
+280 LLIENVNDKA
-291 HPDVPGKIDLLMKE
+291 DDLDTPGKIDILMSD
-305 LEENLGP
+305 LEKDLGS
-312 AGKANYAV
+312 AGKSNYAV

-353 VQKLTETDEMDIES
+353 VQKLTETDDMDIES
-367 WGKEKTVVFLT
+367 WGTEKTVVFLT

-388 LATMLVKLALTT
+388 LATMLIKLALTT

-424 TNLGKIPDL
+424 TNLGKIPNL
-433 AHALATVRSFNISVF
+433 ASALATIRSFSISAF

-482 TGKKD
+482 TGKKE
-487 TDDAEYISHALG
+487 TDDAEYVSHALG

-508 PRKGRNLSP
+508 PKKGKNLSP

-549 FLFDKYHLN
+549 FIFDKYHLN
-558 RHPRFQLITDA
+558 RHPRFNMISDS
-569 NPALYYDYRFFKED
+569 NSDLYYDYRLFKDD
-583 NFKGEIKYEIKHGLY
+583 NFKGEIKYDIKHGIY
-598 HPQDVFDSDELIKEE
+598 KPQDFFDSDELIREE
-613 QLLLQNN
+613 KILLNN

>member
-1 MTKKKF
+1 MSRKKF
-7 YIFLGF
+7 SIFVGI
-13 AFVLVLAFNK
+13 AFMMILAFNK
-23 MEYVLEKIPGNGLE
+23 MEYVLEKIPGVGLE
-37 KYKSLSRGV
+37 KYKYLNKDV
-46 FNQYVL
+46 FNHYVL
-52 YDPFGYSFTKNGGLA
+52 YDPLGFSFSKNGGIA
-67 AGMAF
+67 AGIGF
-72 LIVFILFLIFYDN
+72 LIVFILFLVFYDD
-85 RKYKKGKEHG
+85 RKYKKGMEHG
-95 AAEWG
+95 AAKWG

-107 FSDTSNAENNILLND
+107 IADNRNEEKNILLND
-122 VVKISV
+122 VVKVSV
-128 TNEGIPFEFQR
+128 TSEGIPFEYQR
-139 NNNILMDAG
+139 NNNVFYLAG

-153 TYSFVKPNLM
+153 TFSFVKPNLM
-163 QCFGTYIVTDPKGQL
+163 QCFGSYIVTDPKGQL
-178 IHELGYMFK
+178 IHEMGNMFK
-187 KEHYQIKLLDV
+187 KEGYKIKLLDV

-229 ILVEATNKGQKGTNE
+229 ILVEATNKGQKSSTE
-244 APIWGNAERQ
+244 APIWGNAEAQ

-259 IGYLHYSHQ
+259 IGYLHYSHK
-268 PGQPYPTFADVG
+268 PGQPYPTFSDIG
-280 LLIENVNDQAE
+280 LLIENVNDKADD
-291 HPDVPGKIDLLMKE
+291 PDTPGKIDILMSD
-305 LEENLGP
+305 LEKDLGS
-312 AGKANYAV
+312 AGKSNYAV

-353 VQKLTETDEMDIES
+353 VQKLTETDDMDIES
-367 WGKEKTVVFLT
+367 WGTEKTVVFLT

-388 LATMLVKLALTT
+388 LATMLIKLALTT

-424 TNLGKIPDL
+424 TNLGKIPNL
-433 AHALATVRSFNISVF
+433 ASALATIRSFNISAF

-482 TGKKD
+482 TGKKE
-487 TDDAEYISHALG
+487 TDDAEYVSHALG

-508 PRKGRNLSP
+508 PKKGKNLSP

-549 FLFDKYHLN
+549 FIFDKYHLN
-558 RHPRFQLITDA
+558 RHPRFNMISDS
-569 NPALYYDYRFFKED
+569 NSDLYYDYRLFKDD
-583 NFKGEIKYEIKHGLY
+583 NFKGEIKYDIKHGIY
-598 HPQDVFDSDELIKEE
+598 KPQDFFDSDELIREE
-613 QLLLQNN
+613 KILLNN

>member
-1 MTKKKF
+1 MSRKKF
-7 YIFLGF
+7 SIFAGI
-13 AFVLVLAFNK
+13 AFMMILAFNK
-23 MEYVLEKIPGNGLE
+23 MEYVLEKIPGVGLE
-37 KYKSLSRGV
+37 KYKYLNKDV
-46 FNQYVL
+46 FNHYVL
-52 YDPFGYSFTKNGGLA
+52 YDPLGFSFSKNGGIA
-67 AGMAF
+67 AGIGF
-72 LIVFILFLIFYDN
+72 LIVFILFLVFYDN
-85 RKYKKGKEHG
+85 RKYKKGMEHG
-95 AAEWG
+95 AAKWG

-107 FSDTSNAENNILLND
+107 IADNRNEEKNILLND
-122 VVKISV
+122 VVKVSV
-128 TNEGIPFEFQR
+128 TSEGIPFEYQR
-139 NNNILMDAG
+139 NNNVFYLAG

-153 TYSFVKPNLM
+153 TFSFVKPNLM
-163 QCFGTYIVTDPKGQL
+163 QCFGSYIVTDPKGQL
-178 IHELGYMFK
+178 IHEMGNMFK
-187 KEHYQIKLLDV
+187 KEGYKIKLLDV

-210 KYIPVDDT
+210 KYIQVDDT

-229 ILVEATNKGQKGTNE
+229 ILVEATNKGQKSSTE
-244 APIWGNAERQ
+244 APIWGNAEAQ

-259 IGYLHYSHQ
+259 IGYLHYSHK
-268 PGQPYPTFADVG
+268 PGQPYPTFSDIG
-280 LLIENVNDQAE
+280 LLIENVNDKADD
-291 HPDVPGKIDLLMKE
+291 PDTPGKIDILMSD
-305 LEENLGP
+305 LEKDLGS
-312 AGKANYAV
+312 AGKSNYAV

-353 VQKLTETDEMDIES
+353 VQKLTETDDMDIES
-367 WGKEKTVVFLT
+367 WGTEKTVVFLT

-388 LATMLVKLALTT
+388 LATMLIKLALTT

-424 TNLGKIPDL
+424 TNLGKIPNL
-433 AHALATVRSFNISVF
+433 ASALATIRSFNISAF

-482 TGKKD
+482 TGKKE
-487 TDDAEYISHALG
+487 TDDAEYVSHALG

-508 PRKGRNLSP
+508 PKKGKNLSP

-549 FLFDKYHLN
+549 FIFDKYHLN
-558 RHPRFQLITDA
+558 RHPRFNMISDS
-569 NPALYYDYRFFKED
+569 NSDLYYDYRLFKDD
-583 NFKGEIKYEIKHGLY
+583 NFKGEIKYDIKHGIY
-598 HPQDVFDSDELIKEE
+598 KPQDFFDSDELIREE
-613 QLLLQNN
+613 KILLNN

>member
-1 MTKKKF
+1 MSRKKF
-7 YIFLGF
+7 SIFVGI
-13 AFVLVLAFNK
+13 AFMMILAFNK
-23 MEYVLEKIPGNGLE
+23 MEYVLEKIPGVGLE
-37 KYKSLSRGV
+37 KYKYLNKDV
-46 FNQYVL
+46 FNHYVL
-52 YDPFGYSFTKNGGLA
+52 YDPSGFSFSKNGGIA
-67 AGMAF
+67 AGIGF
-72 LIVFILFLIFYDN
+72 LIVFILFLVFYDN
-85 RKYKKGKEHG
+85 RKYKKGMEHG
-95 AAEWG
+95 AAKWG

-107 FSDTSNAENNILLND
+107 IADNRNEEKNILLND
-122 VVKISV
+122 VVKVSV
-128 TNEGIPFEFQR
+128 TSEGIPFEYQR
-139 NNNILMDAG
+139 NNNVFYLAG

-153 TYSFVKPNLM
+153 TFSFVKPNLM
-163 QCFGTYIVTDPKGQL
+163 QCFGSYIVTDPKGQL
-178 IHELGYMFK
+178 IHEMGNMFK
-187 KEHYQIKLLDV
+187 KEGYKIKLLDV

-229 ILVEATNKGQKGTNE
+229 ILVEATNKGQKSSTE
-244 APIWGNAERQ
+244 APIWGNAEAQ

-259 IGYLHYSHQ
+259 IGYLHYSHK
-268 PGQPYPTFADVG
+268 PGQPYPTFSDIG
-280 LLIENVNDQAE
+280 LLIENVNDKADD
-291 HPDVPGKIDLLMKE
+291 PDTPGKIDILMSD
-305 LEENLGP
+305 LEKDLGS
-312 AGKANYAV
+312 AGKSNYAV

-353 VQKLTETDEMDIES
+353 VQKLTETDDMDIES
-367 WGKEKTVVFLT
+367 WGTEKTVVFLT

-388 LATMLVKLALTT
+388 LATMLIKLALTT

-424 TNLGKIPDL
+424 TNLGKIPNL
-433 AHALATVRSFNISVF
+433 ASALATIRSFNISAF

-482 TGKKD
+482 TGKKE
-487 TDDAEYISHALG
+487 TDDAEYVSHALG
-499 TGTIDIVVD
+499 IGTIDIVVD
-508 PRKGRNLSP
+508 PKKGKNLSP

-549 FLFDKYHLN
+549 FIFDKYHLN
-558 RHPRFQLITDA
+558 RHPRFNMISDS
-569 NPALYYDYRFFKED
+569 NPDLYYDYRLFKDD
-583 NFKGEIKYEIKHGLY
+583 NFKGEIKYDIKHGIY
-598 HPQDVFDSDELIKEE
+598 KPQDFFDSDELIREE
-613 QLLLQNN
+613 KILLNN